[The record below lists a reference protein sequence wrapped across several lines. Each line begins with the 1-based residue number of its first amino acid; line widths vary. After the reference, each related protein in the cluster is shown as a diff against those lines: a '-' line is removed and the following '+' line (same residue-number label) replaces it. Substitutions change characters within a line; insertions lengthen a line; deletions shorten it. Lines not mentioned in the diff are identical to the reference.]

1 MNKNYLMLL
10 ALVALGLSACRSDE
24 RTPSGGGYLAVRVAA
39 DNEVVS
45 AASRAEGDGIPDVG
59 DFSLS
64 IAKENGELVS
74 KWDKFSDYDAEATV
88 VPVGTYTVSASYGDA
103 TTEGFDGLS
112 YAGSTTAN
120 VAEGETTDVTIDCT
134 INKARVSISYTDAFK
149 SYFTSYSAYVS
160 SSRGNKIDY
169 TADETRAAYFTPG
182 NLDVYLNVTRPGV
195 SGSVA
200 LKVKTLAA
208 EVKHEYRLTMD
219 VDAGT
224 STLNIIFNDDPES
237 TQNVEFNISDA
248 ALNAPAPTIVA
259 HGFTSDEPMEVV
271 EGGSVEG
278 TLQAY
283 LNAPSGLASCELVT
297 SSAALKAQGW
307 PEKVDLMALS
317 AEDQQK
323 LTELGLVMKGLGST
337 HDKIATVEFQNV
349 VPYLYCTGD
358 GNEEHSFTLTA
369 TDVYGKTTEPPLV
382 LNVTSCNNGFAV
394 TLPESVPYGSNTM
407 SFTMNL
413 EGDASKVKFYYS
425 AYGADQ
431 LFTEDNVSI
440 FSDGTTHTVTL
451 TYPDPLIDTESD
463 VKFKAEYGSKTIE
476 NTFKVE
482 DPALT
487 LSLKNGDADVWAV
500 PYLYCTGDGNEE
512 HSFTLTATD
521 VYGKTTEP
529 PLVLNVTSCN
539 NGFAVT
545 LPESVPYGSNT
556 MSFTMNLE
564 GDASKVKFYY
574 SAYGADQLFTE
585 DNVSIFSDG
594 TTHTVTLTYP
604 DPLID
609 TESDVKFKAEYGSKT
624 IENTFKV
631 EDPALTL
638 SLKNGDADVWAKH
651 VNFQVAASAKSR
663 SSRTVSASTIEIQY
677 KDSDDTWKKC
687 ENVSF
692 DGQNGFEIKGLI
704 SNTSY
709 TFRAVYLQREY
720 SNEQTIKTEEELG
733 VPNAGMEEWF
743 SNKIAEDGTDLSG
756 NNKVYWN
763 KWYPWTEN
771 DEKSK
776 GWNTLNQTTTQYGAK
791 PSTFL
796 GLPTSPYVGCCYTT
810 NSGTIR
816 TDDKNTGTY
825 AALIRTV
832 GWGKGNTAN
841 AFSGNMGTCENVTP
855 GELYLGT
862 YDVASHQPKYGY
874 SFVSR
879 PSAIQFMYKYQPKNA
894 VDWFEV
900 MVEVKDASGNVL
912 ANKTI
917 TKTGEVSTY
926 TSEKIELEYTVAAKA
941 AILSIIFKSSGNENC
956 WGANTDNLNPPPG
969 ANLSDG
975 EYVGSQL
982 YIDDVELI
990 YEY

>member
-259 HGFTSDEPMEVV
+259 HGFTSGEAMEVV

-283 LNAPSGLASCELVT
+283 LNAPSGLAGCKLVT

-307 PEKVDLMALS
+307 PEEVDLMALS

-358 GNEEHSFTLTA
+358 VNEEHSFTLTA
-369 TDVYGKTTEPPLV
+369 TDVYGKTTEKTPLV
-382 LNVTSCNNGFAV
+382 LNVTSRNNGFAV
-394 TLPESVPYGSNTM
+394 TLPESVPYGSDKM

-413 EGDASKVKFYYS
+413 EGDASKVKFYYF
-425 AYGADQ
+425 AYGAEQ
-431 LFTEDNVSI
+431 SFNAENVSI
-440 FSDGTTHTVTL
+440 SSEGTTHTVTL

-476 NTFKVE
+476 K
-482 DPALT
+482 
-487 LSLKNGDADVWAV
+487 
-500 PYLYCTGDGNEE
+500 
-512 HSFTLTATD
+512 
-521 VYGKTTEP
+521 
-529 PLVLNVTSCN
+529 
-539 NGFAVT
+539 
-545 LPESVPYGSNT
+545 
-556 MSFTMNLE
+556 
-564 GDASKVKFYY
+564 
-574 SAYGADQLFTE
+574 
-585 DNVSIFSDG
+585 
-594 TTHTVTLTYP
+594 
-604 DPLID
+604 
-609 TESDVKFKAEYGSKT
+609 
-624 IENTFKV
+624 TFKV

-692 DGQNGFEIKGLI
+692 DGQNGFEIKGLT

-733 VPNAGMEEWF
+733 VPNAGMEDWHANPQ
-743 SNKIAEDGTDLSG
+743 NKNWEL
-756 NNKVYWN
+756 
-763 KWYPWTEN
+763 WYVCKEGEN
-771 DEKSK
+771 PV
-776 GWNTLNQTTTQYGAK
+776 WNTMNPLTT
-791 PSTFL
+791 STN
-796 GLPTSPYVGCCYTT
+796 GRYRYNS

-816 TDDKNTGTY
+816 TNGKTGY
-825 AALIRTV
+825 AAQIRAV
-832 GWGKGNTAN
+832 GWGNGNTAGGAASICYN
-841 AFSGNMGTCENVTP
+841 ATV
-855 GELYLGT
+855 GELYLGY
-862 YDVASHQPKYGY
+862 YDSNTQKAVYDGIEFA
-874 SFVSR
+874 SR
-879 PSAIQFMYKYQPKNA
+879 PKSLSFDYKYTPGKGGDQYYAKIVILNKQGDVTTEIGHGLLRSGDSVQEWSSA
-894 VDWFEV
+894 NVD
-900 MVEVKDASGNVL
+900 
-912 ANKTI
+912 I
-917 TKTGEVSTY
+917 
-926 TSEKIELEYTVAAKA
+926 EYTEEGKKLKA
-941 AILSIIFKSSGNENC
+941 TNMYIVFKSGDRAGSDSF
-956 WGANTDNLNPPPG
+956 NTKPSLG
-969 ANLSDG
+969 NLSDG
-975 EYVGSQL
+975 EFVGSEFFVDNIVL
-982 YIDDVELI
+982 N
-990 YEY
+990 YE

>member
-1 MNKNYLMLL
+1 MKTIRMNKNYLMLL

-259 HGFTSDEPMEVV
+259 HGFTSGEAMEVV

-369 TDVYGKTTEPPLV
+369 TDVYGKTTETPLV
-382 LNVTSCNNGFAV
+382 LNVTSRNNGFAV

-413 EGDASKVKFYYS
+413 EGDASKVKFYY
-425 AYGADQ
+425 YNLGAFQ
-431 LFTEDNVSI
+431 LFTSENVSI
-440 FSDGTTHTVTL
+440 SSEGTTHIVTL

-476 NTFKVE
+476 KTFKVE
-482 DPALT
+482 DPELT
-487 LSLKNGDADVWAV
+487 LSLKNGDVDVWA
-500 PYLYCTGDGNEE
+500 T
-512 HSFTLTATD
+512 
-521 VYGKTTEP
+521 K
-529 PLVLNVTSCN
+529 
-539 NGFAVT
+539 
-545 LPESVPYGSNT
+545 
-556 MSFTMNLE
+556 
-564 GDASKVKFYY
+564 
-574 SAYGADQLFTE
+574 AY
-585 DNVSIFSDG
+585 V
-594 TTHTVTLTYP
+594 
-604 DPLID
+604 
-609 TESDVKFKAEYGSKT
+609 
-624 IENTFKV
+624 KV
-631 EDPALTL
+631 E
-638 SLKNGDADVWAKH
+638 
-651 VNFQVAASAKSR
+651 ASAKSR
-663 SSRTVSASTIEIQY
+663 ASRTISSSTVEIQY
-677 KDSDDTWKKC
+677 KDGEVWKVWPNQSYDS
-687 ENVSF
+687 E
-692 DGQNGFEIKGLI
+692 KGLFLLTGMGEGATDTNGVAYTLRAAYKRSGEVVTYSGELPITTEAKTQIPNSGFDDWYTDSKEQWSVGLLKNIKWFFYYPFQQGDEGHWWSTNNERAQAWTVAPVYVTTCPAVIYTYDTRTGEGKAAEIHTSGSGGEYASTSTSMYPESAFAGSIFIGSYSWSDKSEHKSLGHSFNTRPLGLSFWYKYKPYKTDAFKVLVEVKSGETVIAAGEYVPEAYSSEDLEYQQHTI
-704 SNTSY
+704 SLEYTNSLLKATSISVQFLS
-709 TFRAVYLQREY
+709 T
-720 SNEQTIKTEEELG
+720 NKTS
-733 VPNAGMEEWF
+733 F
-743 SNKIAEDGTDLSG
+743 
-756 NNKVYWN
+756 
-763 KWYPWTEN
+763 TEN
-771 DEKSK
+771 DLQKNGTLTLTDCADS
-776 GWNTLNQTTTQYGAK
+776 WNAHFG
-791 PSTFL
+791 SFL
-796 GLPTSPYVGCCYTT
+796 
-810 NSGTIR
+810 
-816 TDDKNTGTY
+816 K
-825 AALIRTV
+825 
-832 GWGKGNTAN
+832 
-841 AFSGNMGTCENVTP
+841 
-855 GELYLGT
+855 
-862 YDVASHQPKYGY
+862 
-874 SFVSR
+874 
-879 PSAIQFMYKYQPKNA
+879 
-894 VDWFEV
+894 
-900 MVEVKDASGNVL
+900 
-912 ANKTI
+912 
-917 TKTGEVSTY
+917 
-926 TSEKIELEYTVAAKA
+926 
-941 AILSIIFKSSGNENC
+941 
-956 WGANTDNLNPPPG
+956 
-969 ANLSDG
+969 
-975 EYVGSQL
+975 
-982 YIDDVELI
+982 IDDVELI
-990 YEY
+990 YE

>member
-259 HGFTSDEPMEVV
+259 HGFTSGEAMEVV

-283 LNAPSGLASCELVT
+283 LNAPSGLAGCELVT

-369 TDVYGKTTEPPLV
+369 TDVYGKTTETPLV
-382 LNVTSCNNGFAV
+382 LNVTSRNNGFAV

-413 EGDASKVKFYYS
+413 EGDASKVKFYY
-425 AYGADQ
+425 YNLGAFQ
-431 LFTEDNVSI
+431 LFTSENVSI
-440 FSDGTTHTVTL
+440 SSEGTTHIVTL

-476 NTFKVE
+476 KTFKVE
-482 DPALT
+482 DPELT
-487 LSLKNGDADVWAV
+487 LSLKNGDVDVWA
-500 PYLYCTGDGNEE
+500 T
-512 HSFTLTATD
+512 
-521 VYGKTTEP
+521 K
-529 PLVLNVTSCN
+529 
-539 NGFAVT
+539 
-545 LPESVPYGSNT
+545 
-556 MSFTMNLE
+556 
-564 GDASKVKFYY
+564 
-574 SAYGADQLFTE
+574 AY
-585 DNVSIFSDG
+585 V
-594 TTHTVTLTYP
+594 
-604 DPLID
+604 
-609 TESDVKFKAEYGSKT
+609 
-624 IENTFKV
+624 KV
-631 EDPALTL
+631 E
-638 SLKNGDADVWAKH
+638 
-651 VNFQVAASAKSR
+651 ASAKSR
-663 SSRTVSASTIEIQY
+663 ASRTISSSTVEIQY
-677 KDSDDTWKKC
+677 KDGEVWKVWPNQSYDS
-687 ENVSF
+687 E
-692 DGQNGFEIKGLI
+692 KGLFLLTGMGEGATDTNGVAYTLRAAYKRSGEVVTYSGELPITTEAKTQIPNSGFDDWYTDSKEQWSVGLFKNIKWFFYYPFQQGDEGHWWSTNNERAQAWTVAPVYVTTCPAVIYTYDTRTGEGKAAEIHTSGSGGEYASTSTSMYPESAFAGSIFIGSYSWSDKSEHKSLGHSFNTRPLGLSFWYKYKPYKTDAFKVLVEVKSGETVIAAGEYVPEAYSSEDLEYQQHTI
-704 SNTSY
+704 SLEYTNSLLKATSISVQFLS
-709 TFRAVYLQREY
+709 T
-720 SNEQTIKTEEELG
+720 NKTS
-733 VPNAGMEEWF
+733 F
-743 SNKIAEDGTDLSG
+743 
-756 NNKVYWN
+756 
-763 KWYPWTEN
+763 TEN
-771 DEKSK
+771 DLQKNGTLTLTDCADS
-776 GWNTLNQTTTQYGAK
+776 WNAHFG
-791 PSTFL
+791 SFL
-796 GLPTSPYVGCCYTT
+796 
-810 NSGTIR
+810 
-816 TDDKNTGTY
+816 K
-825 AALIRTV
+825 
-832 GWGKGNTAN
+832 
-841 AFSGNMGTCENVTP
+841 
-855 GELYLGT
+855 
-862 YDVASHQPKYGY
+862 
-874 SFVSR
+874 
-879 PSAIQFMYKYQPKNA
+879 
-894 VDWFEV
+894 
-900 MVEVKDASGNVL
+900 
-912 ANKTI
+912 
-917 TKTGEVSTY
+917 
-926 TSEKIELEYTVAAKA
+926 
-941 AILSIIFKSSGNENC
+941 
-956 WGANTDNLNPPPG
+956 
-969 ANLSDG
+969 
-975 EYVGSQL
+975 
-982 YIDDVELI
+982 IDDVELI
-990 YEY
+990 YE

>member
-259 HGFTSDEPMEVV
+259 HGFTSGEAMEVV

-283 LNAPSGLASCELVT
+283 LNAPSGLAGCELVT

-369 TDVYGKTTEPPLV
+369 TDVYGKTTETPLV
-382 LNVTSCNNGFAV
+382 LNVTSRNNGFAV

-431 LFTEDNVSI
+431 LFTEDNVFIS
-440 FSDGTTHTVTL
+440 SDGTTHTVTL

-476 NTFKVE
+476 KTFKVE
-482 DPALT
+482 DPELT
-487 LSLKNGDADVWAV
+487 LSLKNGDVDVWA
-500 PYLYCTGDGNEE
+500 T
-512 HSFTLTATD
+512 
-521 VYGKTTEP
+521 K
-529 PLVLNVTSCN
+529 
-539 NGFAVT
+539 
-545 LPESVPYGSNT
+545 
-556 MSFTMNLE
+556 
-564 GDASKVKFYY
+564 
-574 SAYGADQLFTE
+574 AY
-585 DNVSIFSDG
+585 V
-594 TTHTVTLTYP
+594 
-604 DPLID
+604 
-609 TESDVKFKAEYGSKT
+609 
-624 IENTFKV
+624 KV
-631 EDPALTL
+631 E
-638 SLKNGDADVWAKH
+638 
-651 VNFQVAASAKSR
+651 ASAKSR
-663 SSRTVSASTIEIQY
+663 ASRTISSSTVEIQY
-677 KDSDDTWKKC
+677 KDGEVWKVWPNQSYDS
-687 ENVSF
+687 E
-692 DGQNGFEIKGLI
+692 KGLFLLTGMGEGATDTNGVAYTLRAAYKRSGEVVTYSGELPITTEAKTQIPNSGFDDWYTDSKEQWSVGLFKNIKWFFYYPFQQGDEGHWWSTNNERAQAWTVAPVYVTTCPAVIYTYDTRTGEGKAAEIHTSGSGGEYASTSTSMYPESAFAGSIFIGSYSWSDKSEHKSLGHSFNTRPLGLSFWYKYKPYKTDAFKVLVEVKSGETVIAAGEYVPEAYSSEDLEYQQHTI
-704 SNTSY
+704 SLEYTNSLLKATSISVQFLS
-709 TFRAVYLQREY
+709 T
-720 SNEQTIKTEEELG
+720 NKTS
-733 VPNAGMEEWF
+733 F
-743 SNKIAEDGTDLSG
+743 
-756 NNKVYWN
+756 
-763 KWYPWTEN
+763 TEN
-771 DEKSK
+771 DLQKNGTLTLTDCADS
-776 GWNTLNQTTTQYGAK
+776 WNAHFG
-791 PSTFL
+791 SFL
-796 GLPTSPYVGCCYTT
+796 
-810 NSGTIR
+810 
-816 TDDKNTGTY
+816 K
-825 AALIRTV
+825 
-832 GWGKGNTAN
+832 
-841 AFSGNMGTCENVTP
+841 
-855 GELYLGT
+855 
-862 YDVASHQPKYGY
+862 
-874 SFVSR
+874 
-879 PSAIQFMYKYQPKNA
+879 
-894 VDWFEV
+894 
-900 MVEVKDASGNVL
+900 
-912 ANKTI
+912 
-917 TKTGEVSTY
+917 
-926 TSEKIELEYTVAAKA
+926 
-941 AILSIIFKSSGNENC
+941 
-956 WGANTDNLNPPPG
+956 
-969 ANLSDG
+969 
-975 EYVGSQL
+975 
-982 YIDDVELI
+982 IDDVELI
-990 YEY
+990 YE

>member
-64 IAKENGELVS
+64 MAKENGELVS

-112 YAGSTTAN
+112 YVGSTTAN

-259 HGFTSDEPMEVV
+259 HGFTSGEAMEVV

-283 LNAPSGLASCELVT
+283 LNAPSGLAGCELVT

-369 TDVYGKTTEPPLV
+369 TDVYGKTTETPLV
-382 LNVTSCNNGFAV
+382 LNVTSRNNGFAV

-413 EGDASKVKFYYS
+413 EGDASKVKFYY
-425 AYGADQ
+425 YNLGAFQ
-431 LFTEDNVSI
+431 LFTSENVSI
-440 FSDGTTHTVTL
+440 SSEGTTHTVTL

-476 NTFKVE
+476 KTFKVE
-482 DPALT
+482 DPELT
-487 LSLKNGDADVWAV
+487 LSLKNGDVDVWA
-500 PYLYCTGDGNEE
+500 T
-512 HSFTLTATD
+512 
-521 VYGKTTEP
+521 K
-529 PLVLNVTSCN
+529 
-539 NGFAVT
+539 
-545 LPESVPYGSNT
+545 
-556 MSFTMNLE
+556 
-564 GDASKVKFYY
+564 
-574 SAYGADQLFTE
+574 AY
-585 DNVSIFSDG
+585 V
-594 TTHTVTLTYP
+594 
-604 DPLID
+604 
-609 TESDVKFKAEYGSKT
+609 
-624 IENTFKV
+624 KV
-631 EDPALTL
+631 E
-638 SLKNGDADVWAKH
+638 
-651 VNFQVAASAKSR
+651 ASAKSR
-663 SSRTVSASTIEIQY
+663 ASRTISSSTVEIQY
-677 KDSDDTWKKC
+677 KDGEVWKVWPNQSYDS
-687 ENVSF
+687 E
-692 DGQNGFEIKGLI
+692 KGLFLLTGMGEGATDTNGVAYTLRAAYKRSGEVVTYSGELPITTEAKTQIPNSGFDDWYTDSKEQWSVGLFKNIKWFFYYPFQQGDEGHWWSTNNERAQAWTVAPVYVTTCPAVIYTYDTRTGEGKAAEIHTSGSGGEYASTSTSMYPESAFAGSIFIGSYSWSDKSEHKSLGHSFNTRPLGLSFWYKYKPYKTDAFKVLVEVKSGETVIAAGEYVPEAYSSEDLEYQQHTI
-704 SNTSY
+704 SLEYTNSLLKATSISVQFLS
-709 TFRAVYLQREY
+709 T
-720 SNEQTIKTEEELG
+720 NKTS
-733 VPNAGMEEWF
+733 F
-743 SNKIAEDGTDLSG
+743 
-756 NNKVYWN
+756 
-763 KWYPWTEN
+763 TEN
-771 DEKSK
+771 DLQKNGTLTLTDCADS
-776 GWNTLNQTTTQYGAK
+776 WNAHFG
-791 PSTFL
+791 SFL
-796 GLPTSPYVGCCYTT
+796 
-810 NSGTIR
+810 
-816 TDDKNTGTY
+816 K
-825 AALIRTV
+825 
-832 GWGKGNTAN
+832 
-841 AFSGNMGTCENVTP
+841 
-855 GELYLGT
+855 
-862 YDVASHQPKYGY
+862 
-874 SFVSR
+874 
-879 PSAIQFMYKYQPKNA
+879 
-894 VDWFEV
+894 
-900 MVEVKDASGNVL
+900 
-912 ANKTI
+912 
-917 TKTGEVSTY
+917 
-926 TSEKIELEYTVAAKA
+926 
-941 AILSIIFKSSGNENC
+941 
-956 WGANTDNLNPPPG
+956 
-969 ANLSDG
+969 
-975 EYVGSQL
+975 
-982 YIDDVELI
+982 IDDVELI
-990 YEY
+990 YE

>member
-149 SYFTSYSAYVS
+149 SYFTSYSAYIS

-259 HGFTSDEPMEVV
+259 HGFTSGEAMVVV

-283 LNAPSGLASCELVT
+283 LNAPSGLAGCELVT

-358 GNEEHSFTLTA
+358 GNEGHSFTLTA
-369 TDVYGKTTEPPLV
+369 TDVYGKTTETPLV
-382 LNVTSCNNGFAV
+382 LNVTSRNNGFAV
-394 TLPESVPYGSNTM
+394 TLPESVPYGSNMM

-413 EGDASKVKFYYS
+413 EGDASKVTFYYF
-425 AYGADQ
+425 AYGAEQ
-431 LFTEDNVSI
+431 SFNAENVSI
-440 FSDGTTHTVTL
+440 SSEGTTHTVTL

-463 VKFKAEYGSKTIE
+463 VQFKAEYGSKTIE
-476 NTFKVE
+476 KTFKVE

-487 LSLKNGDADVWAV
+487 LSLKNGDADVWA
-500 PYLYCTGDGNEE
+500 T
-512 HSFTLTATD
+512 
-521 VYGKTTEP
+521 K
-529 PLVLNVTSCN
+529 
-539 NGFAVT
+539 
-545 LPESVPYGSNT
+545 
-556 MSFTMNLE
+556 
-564 GDASKVKFYY
+564 
-574 SAYGADQLFTE
+574 AY
-585 DNVSIFSDG
+585 V
-594 TTHTVTLTYP
+594 
-604 DPLID
+604 
-609 TESDVKFKAEYGSKT
+609 
-624 IENTFKV
+624 KV
-631 EDPALTL
+631 E
-638 SLKNGDADVWAKH
+638 
-651 VNFQVAASAKSR
+651 ASAKSR
-663 SSRTVSASTIEIQY
+663 ASRTISSSTVEIQY
-677 KDSDDTWKKC
+677 KDGEVWKVWPNQSYDS
-687 ENVSF
+687 E
-692 DGQNGFEIKGLI
+692 KGLFLLTGMGEGATDTNGVAYTLRAAYKRSGEVVTYSGELPITTEAKTQIPNSGFDDWYTDSKEQWSVGLFKNIKWFFYYPFQQGDEGHWWSTNNERAQAWTVAPVYVTTCPAVIYTYDTRTGEGKAAEIHTSGSGGEYASTSTSMYPESAFAGSIFIGSYSWSDKSEHKSLGHSFNTRPLGLSFWYKYKPYKTDAFKVLVEVKSGETVIAAGEYVPEAYSSEDLEYQQHTI
-704 SNTSY
+704 SLEYTNSLLKATSISVQFLS
-709 TFRAVYLQREY
+709 T
-720 SNEQTIKTEEELG
+720 NKTS
-733 VPNAGMEEWF
+733 F
-743 SNKIAEDGTDLSG
+743 
-756 NNKVYWN
+756 
-763 KWYPWTEN
+763 TEN
-771 DEKSK
+771 DLQKNGTLTLTDCADS
-776 GWNTLNQTTTQYGAK
+776 WNAHFG
-791 PSTFL
+791 SFL
-796 GLPTSPYVGCCYTT
+796 
-810 NSGTIR
+810 
-816 TDDKNTGTY
+816 K
-825 AALIRTV
+825 
-832 GWGKGNTAN
+832 
-841 AFSGNMGTCENVTP
+841 
-855 GELYLGT
+855 
-862 YDVASHQPKYGY
+862 
-874 SFVSR
+874 
-879 PSAIQFMYKYQPKNA
+879 
-894 VDWFEV
+894 
-900 MVEVKDASGNVL
+900 
-912 ANKTI
+912 
-917 TKTGEVSTY
+917 
-926 TSEKIELEYTVAAKA
+926 
-941 AILSIIFKSSGNENC
+941 
-956 WGANTDNLNPPPG
+956 
-969 ANLSDG
+969 
-975 EYVGSQL
+975 
-982 YIDDVELI
+982 IDDVELI
-990 YEY
+990 YE

>member
-59 DFSLS
+59 NFSLS

-112 YAGSTTAN
+112 YVGSTTAN

-259 HGFTSDEPMEVV
+259 HGFTSGEAMEVM

-283 LNAPSGLASCELVT
+283 LNAPSGLAGCELVT

-369 TDVYGKTTEPPLV
+369 TDVYGKTTETPLV
-382 LNVTSCNNGFAV
+382 LNVTSRNNGFAV

-413 EGDASKVKFYYS
+413 EGDASKVKFYY
-425 AYGADQ
+425 YNLGAFQ
-431 LFTEDNVSI
+431 LFTSENVSI
-440 FSDGTTHTVTL
+440 SSEGTTHIVTL

-476 NTFKVE
+476 KTFKVE
-482 DPALT
+482 DPELT
-487 LSLKNGDADVWAV
+487 LSLKNGDVDVWA
-500 PYLYCTGDGNEE
+500 T
-512 HSFTLTATD
+512 
-521 VYGKTTEP
+521 K
-529 PLVLNVTSCN
+529 
-539 NGFAVT
+539 
-545 LPESVPYGSNT
+545 
-556 MSFTMNLE
+556 
-564 GDASKVKFYY
+564 
-574 SAYGADQLFTE
+574 AY
-585 DNVSIFSDG
+585 V
-594 TTHTVTLTYP
+594 
-604 DPLID
+604 
-609 TESDVKFKAEYGSKT
+609 
-624 IENTFKV
+624 KV
-631 EDPALTL
+631 E
-638 SLKNGDADVWAKH
+638 
-651 VNFQVAASAKSR
+651 ASAKSR
-663 SSRTVSASTIEIQY
+663 ASRTISSSTVEIQY
-677 KDSDDTWKKC
+677 KDGEVWKVWPNQSYDS
-687 ENVSF
+687 E
-692 DGQNGFEIKGLI
+692 KGLFLLTGMGEGATDTNGVAYTLRAAYKRSGEVVTYSGELPITTEAKTQIPNSGFDDWYTDSKEQWSVGLFKNIKWFFYYPFQQGDEGHWWSTNNERAQAWTVAPVYVTTCPAVIYTYDTRTGEGKAAEIHTSGSGGEYASTSTSMYPESAFAGSIFIGSYSWSDKSEHKSLGHSFNTRPLGLSFWYKYKPYKTDAFKVLVEVKSGETVIAAGEYVPEAYSSEDLEYQQHTI
-704 SNTSY
+704 SLEYTNSLLKATSISVQFLS
-709 TFRAVYLQREY
+709 T
-720 SNEQTIKTEEELG
+720 NKTS
-733 VPNAGMEEWF
+733 F
-743 SNKIAEDGTDLSG
+743 
-756 NNKVYWN
+756 
-763 KWYPWTEN
+763 TEN
-771 DEKSK
+771 DLQKNGTLTLTDCADS
-776 GWNTLNQTTTQYGAK
+776 WNAHFG
-791 PSTFL
+791 SFL
-796 GLPTSPYVGCCYTT
+796 
-810 NSGTIR
+810 
-816 TDDKNTGTY
+816 K
-825 AALIRTV
+825 
-832 GWGKGNTAN
+832 
-841 AFSGNMGTCENVTP
+841 
-855 GELYLGT
+855 
-862 YDVASHQPKYGY
+862 
-874 SFVSR
+874 
-879 PSAIQFMYKYQPKNA
+879 
-894 VDWFEV
+894 
-900 MVEVKDASGNVL
+900 
-912 ANKTI
+912 
-917 TKTGEVSTY
+917 
-926 TSEKIELEYTVAAKA
+926 
-941 AILSIIFKSSGNENC
+941 
-956 WGANTDNLNPPPG
+956 
-969 ANLSDG
+969 
-975 EYVGSQL
+975 
-982 YIDDVELI
+982 IDDVELI
-990 YEY
+990 YE

>member
-45 AASRAEGDGIPDVG
+45 ATSRAEGDGIPDVG

-259 HGFTSDEPMEVV
+259 HGFTSGKAMEVV

-283 LNAPSGLASCELVT
+283 LNAPSGLAGCKLVT

-307 PEKVDLMALS
+307 PEEVDLMALS

-358 GNEEHSFTLTA
+358 GNGEHSFTLTA
-369 TDVYGKTTEPPLV
+369 TDVYGKTTETPLV
-382 LNVTSCNNGFAV
+382 LNVTSRNNGFAV
-394 TLPESVPYGSNTM
+394 TLPESVPYGSNKM
-407 SFTMNL
+407 RFTMNL

-431 LFTEDNVSI
+431 LFTENNVFIS
-440 FSDGTTHTVTL
+440 SDGTTHSVTL

-476 NTFKVE
+476 K
-482 DPALT
+482 
-487 LSLKNGDADVWAV
+487 
-500 PYLYCTGDGNEE
+500 
-512 HSFTLTATD
+512 
-521 VYGKTTEP
+521 
-529 PLVLNVTSCN
+529 
-539 NGFAVT
+539 
-545 LPESVPYGSNT
+545 
-556 MSFTMNLE
+556 
-564 GDASKVKFYY
+564 
-574 SAYGADQLFTE
+574 
-585 DNVSIFSDG
+585 
-594 TTHTVTLTYP
+594 
-604 DPLID
+604 
-609 TESDVKFKAEYGSKT
+609 
-624 IENTFKV
+624 TFKV

-651 VNFQVAASAKSR
+651 VNFQVSSNTDDGWVASADN
-663 SSRTVSASTIEIQY
+663 VIIQY
-677 KDSDDTWKKC
+677 MDNKVWK
-687 ENVSF
+687 NVSF
-692 DGQNGFEIKGLI
+692 TYSTTGYVVTGLSSGQ
-704 SNTSY
+704 SY
-709 TFRAVYLQREY
+709 TFRVIGKDD
-720 SNEQTIKTEEELG
+720 QTKTSAFVDITTESELS
-733 VPNAGMEEWF
+733 VPNAEMEDWHANPQ
-743 SNKIAEDGTDLSG
+743 NKNWEMWYVCKSG
-756 NNKVYWN
+756 
-763 KWYPWTEN
+763 EN
-771 DEKSK
+771 PV
-776 GWNTLNQTTTQYGAK
+776 WNTMNQLTTSDGGNYRYNA
-791 PSTFL
+791 
-796 GLPTSPYVGCCYTT
+796 

-816 TDDKNTGTY
+816 TDGKNGGY
-825 AALIRTV
+825 AARIRAV
-832 GWGKGNTAN
+832 GWGRNNAALGSAN
-841 AFSGNMGTCENVTP
+841 AKYGTV
-855 GELYLGT
+855 GELYLGY
-862 YDVASHQPKYGY
+862 YDSEAKKAVYDGIE
-874 SFVSR
+874 FTSR
-879 PSAIQFMYKYQPKNA
+879 PKSLSFDYKYTPGKGGDQYYAEIVILNKQGDVVTEIGRGLLRKGDSVQEWSSTS
-894 VDWFEV
+894 VDIV
-900 MVEVKDASGNVL
+900 
-912 ANKTI
+912 
-917 TKTGEVSTY
+917 Y
-926 TSEKIELEYTVAAKA
+926 TEEGKKLKA
-941 AILSIIFKSSGNENC
+941 TNMYIVFKSGDKSDNSSF
-956 WGANTDNLNPPPG
+956 NTVPSFG
-969 ANLSDG
+969 NLSNG
-975 EYVGSQL
+975 EYVGSEFFVDNIVL
-982 YIDDVELI
+982 N
-990 YEY
+990 YE

>member
-74 KWDKFSDYDAEATV
+74 KWDKFSDYDAEDTV

-120 VAEGETTDVTIDCT
+120 VTEGETTDVTIDCT

-259 HGFTSDEPMEVV
+259 HGFTSGEAMEVV

-297 SSAALKAQGW
+297 SSAALKVQGW

-358 GNEEHSFTLTA
+358 GNEEHSFTLTT
-369 TDVYGKTTEPPLV
+369 TDVYGKTTETPLV
-382 LNVTSCNNGFAV
+382 LNVTSRNNGFAV

-413 EGDASKVKFYYS
+413 EGDASKVKFYYF
-425 AYGADQ
+425 AYGAEQ
-431 LFTEDNVSI
+431 SFNAENVSI
-440 FSDGTTHTVTL
+440 SSEGTTHTVTL

-463 VKFKAEYGSKTIE
+463 VQFKAEYGSKTIE
-476 NTFKVE
+476 KTFKVE

-487 LSLKNGDADVWAV
+487 L
-500 PYLYCTGDGNEE
+500 
-512 HSFTLTATD
+512 F
-521 VYGKTTEP
+521 
-529 PLVLNVTSCN
+529 
-539 NGFAVT
+539 
-545 LPESVPYGSNT
+545 
-556 MSFTMNLE
+556 
-564 GDASKVKFYY
+564 
-574 SAYGADQLFTE
+574 
-585 DNVSIFSDG
+585 
-594 TTHTVTLTYP
+594 
-604 DPLID
+604 
-609 TESDVKFKAEYGSKT
+609 
-624 IENTFKV
+624 
-631 EDPALTL
+631 
-638 SLKNGDADVWAKH
+638 LKNGDADVWAKH

-692 DGQNGFEIKGLI
+692 DGQNGFEIKGLT

-733 VPNAGMEEWF
+733 VPNAGMEDWYY
-743 SNKIAEDGTDLSG
+743 TRPSG
-756 NNKVYWN
+756 VEYWEV
-763 KWYPWTEN
+763 WYACKDSEQAV
-771 DEKSK
+771 
-776 GWNTLNQTTTQYGAK
+776 WNTMNQLTTSEGGTTTFNGFNYSKINA
-791 PSTFL
+791 
-796 GLPTSPYVGCCYTT
+796 YRYNA

-816 TDDKNTGTY
+816 AIGKDGGY
-825 AALIRTV
+825 AAQIRAV
-832 GWGKGNTAN
+832 GWGRGNSAIGTAN
-841 AFSGNMGTCENVTP
+841 AKYGTV
-855 GELYLGT
+855 GELYLGY
-862 YDVASHQPKYGY
+862 YDSEIKKGVYDGIE
-874 SFVSR
+874 FTSR
-879 PSAIQFMYKYQPKNA
+879 PKSLSFDYKYTPGKGGDQYYAEIVILNKQGD
-894 VDWFEV
+894 VTTEIGRGLLR
-900 MVEVKDASGNVL
+900 SGDSVQEWSSANVG
-912 ANKTI
+912 I
-917 TKTGEVSTY
+917 
-926 TSEKIELEYTVAAKA
+926 EYTEEGKKLKA
-941 AILSIIFKSSGNENC
+941 TNMYIVFKSGDKADNDSF
-956 WGANTDNLNPPPG
+956 NTVPG
-969 ANLSDG
+969 ATNLSDG
-975 EYVGSQL
+975 QYVGSEFF
-982 YIDDVELI
+982 IDNIVLN
-990 YEY
+990 YE

>member
-45 AASRAEGDGIPDVG
+45 AASRAEGDGIPDIG

-88 VPVGTYTVSASYGDA
+88 VPVGAYTVSASYGDA

-259 HGFTSDEPMEVV
+259 HGFTSGEAMEVV

-283 LNAPSGLASCELVT
+283 LNAPSGLAGCELVT

-369 TDVYGKTTEPPLV
+369 TDVYGKTTETPLV
-382 LNVTSCNNGFAV
+382 LNVTSRNNGFAV

-431 LFTEDNVSI
+431 LFTEDNVFIS
-440 FSDGTTHTVTL
+440 SDGTTHTVTL
-451 TYPDPLIDTESD
+451 IYPDPLIDTESD

-476 NTFKVE
+476 KTFKVE
-482 DPALT
+482 DPELT
-487 LSLKNGDADVWAV
+487 LSLKNGDADVWA
-500 PYLYCTGDGNEE
+500 T
-512 HSFTLTATD
+512 
-521 VYGKTTEP
+521 K
-529 PLVLNVTSCN
+529 
-539 NGFAVT
+539 
-545 LPESVPYGSNT
+545 
-556 MSFTMNLE
+556 
-564 GDASKVKFYY
+564 
-574 SAYGADQLFTE
+574 AY
-585 DNVSIFSDG
+585 V
-594 TTHTVTLTYP
+594 
-604 DPLID
+604 
-609 TESDVKFKAEYGSKT
+609 
-624 IENTFKV
+624 KV
-631 EDPALTL
+631 E
-638 SLKNGDADVWAKH
+638 
-651 VNFQVAASAKSR
+651 ASAKSR
-663 SSRTVSASTIEIQY
+663 ASRTISSSTVEIQY
-677 KDSDDTWKKC
+677 KDGEVWKVWPNQSYDS
-687 ENVSF
+687 E
-692 DGQNGFEIKGLI
+692 KGLFLLTGMGEGATDTNGVAYTLRAAYKRSGEVVTYSGELPITTEAKTQIPNSGFDDWYTDSKEQWSVGLFKNIKWFFYYPYQQGDEGHWWSTNNERAQAWTVAPVYVTTCPAVIYTYDTRTGEGKAAEIHTSGSGGEYASTSTSMYPESAFAGSIFIGSYSWSDKSEHKSLGHSFNTRPLGLSFWYKYKPYKTDAFKVLVEVKSGETVIAAGEYVPEAYSSEDLEYQQHTI
-704 SNTSY
+704 SLEYTNSLLKATSISVQFLS
-709 TFRAVYLQREY
+709 T
-720 SNEQTIKTEEELG
+720 NKTS
-733 VPNAGMEEWF
+733 F
-743 SNKIAEDGTDLSG
+743 
-756 NNKVYWN
+756 
-763 KWYPWTEN
+763 TEN
-771 DEKSK
+771 DLQKNGTLTLTDCADS
-776 GWNTLNQTTTQYGAK
+776 WNAHFG
-791 PSTFL
+791 SFL
-796 GLPTSPYVGCCYTT
+796 
-810 NSGTIR
+810 
-816 TDDKNTGTY
+816 K
-825 AALIRTV
+825 
-832 GWGKGNTAN
+832 
-841 AFSGNMGTCENVTP
+841 
-855 GELYLGT
+855 
-862 YDVASHQPKYGY
+862 
-874 SFVSR
+874 
-879 PSAIQFMYKYQPKNA
+879 
-894 VDWFEV
+894 
-900 MVEVKDASGNVL
+900 
-912 ANKTI
+912 
-917 TKTGEVSTY
+917 
-926 TSEKIELEYTVAAKA
+926 
-941 AILSIIFKSSGNENC
+941 
-956 WGANTDNLNPPPG
+956 
-969 ANLSDG
+969 
-975 EYVGSQL
+975 
-982 YIDDVELI
+982 IDDVELI
-990 YEY
+990 YE

>member
-45 AASRAEGDGIPDVG
+45 ATSRAEGDGIPDVG

-259 HGFTSDEPMEVV
+259 HGFTSDEEAMEVV

-307 PEKVDLMALS
+307 PEEVDLMALS

-323 LTELGLVMKGLGST
+323 LTELGLVTKGLGSN

-349 VPYLYCTGD
+349 VPYLYCTRD
-358 GNEEHSFTLTA
+358 GNEDHTFTLTA
-369 TDVYGKTTEPPLV
+369 TDAYGKVTETPLV
-382 LNVTSCNNGFAV
+382 LKVTTRNNGFGATV
-394 TLPESVPYGSNTM
+394 PEYVPYGSNTLTFPM
-407 SFTMNL
+407 TL
-413 EGDASKVKFYYS
+413 EGDASKVKFYYWS
-425 AYGADQ
+425 YGDYQ
-431 LFTEDNVSI
+431 QFTADNVSI
-440 FSDGTTHTVTL
+440 SSEGNTHTVTL
-451 TYPDPLIDTESD
+451 TYGESMIDTETEM
-463 VKFKAEYGSKTIE
+463 KLKAEYGSK
-476 NTFKVE
+476 
-482 DPALT
+482 
-487 LSLKNGDADVWAV
+487 
-500 PYLYCTGDGNEE
+500 
-512 HSFTLTATD
+512 SFE
-521 VYGKTTEP
+521 K
-529 PLVLNVTSCN
+529 
-539 NGFAVT
+539 
-545 LPESVPYGSNT
+545 
-556 MSFTMNLE
+556 
-564 GDASKVKFYY
+564 
-574 SAYGADQLFTE
+574 
-585 DNVSIFSDG
+585 
-594 TTHTVTLTYP
+594 
-604 DPLID
+604 
-609 TESDVKFKAEYGSKT
+609 
-624 IENTFKV
+624 TFKV

-651 VNFQVAASAKSR
+651 VNFQVSSNTDDGWVASADN
-663 SSRTVSASTIEIQY
+663 VIIQY
-677 KDSDDTWKKC
+677 MDNKAWK
-687 ENVSF
+687 NVSF
-692 DGQNGFEIKGLI
+692 TYSTTGYVVTGLSSGQ
-704 SNTSY
+704 SY
-709 TFRAVYLQREY
+709 TFRVIGKDD
-720 SNEQTIKTEEELG
+720 QTKTSAFVDITTESELS
-733 VPNAGMEEWF
+733 VPNAEMEDWHANPQ
-743 SNKIAEDGTDLSG
+743 NKNWEMWYVCKSG
-756 NNKVYWN
+756 
-763 KWYPWTEN
+763 EN
-771 DEKSK
+771 PV
-776 GWNTLNQTTTQYGAK
+776 WNTMNQLTTSDGGNYRYNA
-791 PSTFL
+791 
-796 GLPTSPYVGCCYTT
+796 

-816 TDDKNTGTY
+816 TDGKNGGY
-825 AALIRTV
+825 AARIRAV
-832 GWGKGNTAN
+832 GWGRNNAALGSAN
-841 AFSGNMGTCENVTP
+841 AKYGTV
-855 GELYLGT
+855 GELYLGY
-862 YDVASHQPKYGY
+862 YDSEAKKAVYDGIE
-874 SFVSR
+874 FTSR
-879 PSAIQFMYKYQPKNA
+879 PKSLSFDYKYTPGKGGDQYYAEIVILNKQGDVVTEIGRGLLRKGDSVQEWSSTS
-894 VDWFEV
+894 VDIV
-900 MVEVKDASGNVL
+900 
-912 ANKTI
+912 
-917 TKTGEVSTY
+917 Y
-926 TSEKIELEYTVAAKA
+926 TEEGKKLKA
-941 AILSIIFKSSGNENC
+941 TNMYIVFKSGDKSDNSSF
-956 WGANTDNLNPPPG
+956 NTVPSFG
-969 ANLSDG
+969 NLSNG
-975 EYVGSQL
+975 EYVGSEFFVDNIVL
-982 YIDDVELI
+982 N
-990 YEY
+990 YE

>member
-45 AASRAEGDGIPDVG
+45 ATSRAEGDGIPDVG

-259 HGFTSDEPMEVV
+259 HGFTSGEAMEVV

-283 LNAPSGLASCELVT
+283 LNAPSGLAGCELVT

-369 TDVYGKTTEPPLV
+369 TDVYGKTTETPLV
-382 LNVTSCNNGFAV
+382 LNVTSRNNGFAV

-413 EGDASKVKFYYS
+413 EGDASKVKFYY
-425 AYGADQ
+425 YNLGAFQ
-431 LFTEDNVSI
+431 LFTSENVSI
-440 FSDGTTHTVTL
+440 SSEGTTHTVTL

-476 NTFKVE
+476 KTFKVE
-482 DPALT
+482 DPELT
-487 LSLKNGDADVWAV
+487 LSLKNGDVDVWA
-500 PYLYCTGDGNEE
+500 T
-512 HSFTLTATD
+512 
-521 VYGKTTEP
+521 K
-529 PLVLNVTSCN
+529 
-539 NGFAVT
+539 
-545 LPESVPYGSNT
+545 
-556 MSFTMNLE
+556 
-564 GDASKVKFYY
+564 
-574 SAYGADQLFTE
+574 AY
-585 DNVSIFSDG
+585 V
-594 TTHTVTLTYP
+594 
-604 DPLID
+604 
-609 TESDVKFKAEYGSKT
+609 
-624 IENTFKV
+624 KV
-631 EDPALTL
+631 E
-638 SLKNGDADVWAKH
+638 
-651 VNFQVAASAKSR
+651 ASAKSR
-663 SSRTVSASTIEIQY
+663 ASRTISSSTVEIQY
-677 KDSDDTWKKC
+677 KDGEVWKVWPNQSYDS
-687 ENVSF
+687 E
-692 DGQNGFEIKGLI
+692 KGLFLLTGMGEGATDTNGVAYTLRAAYKRSGEVVTYSGELPITTEAKTQIPNSGFDDWYTDSKEQWSVWLFKNIKWFFYYPFQQGDEGHWWSTNNERAQAWTVAPVYVTTCPAVIYTYDTRTGEGKAAEIHTSGSGGEYASTSTSMYPESAFAGSIFIGSYSWSDKSEHKSLGHSFNTRPLGLSFWYKYKPYKTDAFKVLVEVKSGETVIAAGEYVPEAYSSEDLEYQQHTI
-704 SNTSY
+704 SLEYTNSLLKATSISVQFLS
-709 TFRAVYLQREY
+709 T
-720 SNEQTIKTEEELG
+720 NKTS
-733 VPNAGMEEWF
+733 F
-743 SNKIAEDGTDLSG
+743 
-756 NNKVYWN
+756 
-763 KWYPWTEN
+763 TEN
-771 DEKSK
+771 DLQKNGTLTLTDCADS
-776 GWNTLNQTTTQYGAK
+776 WNAHFG
-791 PSTFL
+791 SFL
-796 GLPTSPYVGCCYTT
+796 
-810 NSGTIR
+810 
-816 TDDKNTGTY
+816 K
-825 AALIRTV
+825 
-832 GWGKGNTAN
+832 
-841 AFSGNMGTCENVTP
+841 
-855 GELYLGT
+855 
-862 YDVASHQPKYGY
+862 
-874 SFVSR
+874 
-879 PSAIQFMYKYQPKNA
+879 
-894 VDWFEV
+894 
-900 MVEVKDASGNVL
+900 
-912 ANKTI
+912 
-917 TKTGEVSTY
+917 
-926 TSEKIELEYTVAAKA
+926 
-941 AILSIIFKSSGNENC
+941 
-956 WGANTDNLNPPPG
+956 
-969 ANLSDG
+969 
-975 EYVGSQL
+975 
-982 YIDDVELI
+982 IDDVELI
-990 YEY
+990 YE

>member
-39 DNEVVS
+39 DNEVFS

-259 HGFTSDEPMEVV
+259 HGFTSGEAMEVV

-283 LNAPSGLASCELVT
+283 LNAPSGLAGCKLVT

-369 TDVYGKTTEPPLV
+369 TDVYGKTTETSLV
-382 LNVTSCNNGFAV
+382 VTSRNNGFAV

-413 EGDASKVKFYYS
+413 EGDASKVTFYYF
-425 AYGADQ
+425 AYGAEQ
-431 LFTEDNVSI
+431 SFNAKNVSI
-440 FSDGTTHTVTL
+440 SSEGTTHTVTL

-463 VKFKAEYGSKTIE
+463 VKFKAQYGSKTIE
-476 NTFKVE
+476 KAFKVE
-482 DPALT
+482 DP
-487 LSLKNGDADVWAV
+487 
-500 PYLYCTGDGNEE
+500 E
-512 HSFTLTATD
+512 
-521 VYGKTTEP
+521 
-529 PLVLNVTSCN
+529 
-539 NGFAVT
+539 
-545 LPESVPYGSNT
+545 
-556 MSFTMNLE
+556 
-564 GDASKVKFYY
+564 
-574 SAYGADQLFTE
+574 
-585 DNVSIFSDG
+585 
-594 TTHTVTLTYP
+594 
-604 DPLID
+604 
-609 TESDVKFKAEYGSKT
+609 
-624 IENTFKV
+624 
-631 EDPALTL
+631 LTL

-651 VNFQVAASAKSR
+651 VNFQVSSNTDDGWVASADN
-663 SSRTVSASTIEIQY
+663 VIIQY
-677 KDSDDTWKKC
+677 MDNKAWK
-687 ENVSF
+687 NVSF
-692 DGQNGFEIKGLI
+692 TYSTTGYVVTGLSSGQ
-704 SNTSY
+704 SY
-709 TFRAVYLQREY
+709 TFRVIGKDD
-720 SNEQTIKTEEELG
+720 QTKTSAFVDITTESELS
-733 VPNAGMEEWF
+733 VPNAEMEDWHANPQ
-743 SNKIAEDGTDLSG
+743 NKNWEMWYVCNSG
-756 NNKVYWN
+756 
-763 KWYPWTEN
+763 EN
-771 DEKSK
+771 PV
-776 GWNTLNQTTTQYGAK
+776 WNTMNQLTTSDGGNYRYNA
-791 PSTFL
+791 
-796 GLPTSPYVGCCYTT
+796 

-816 TDDKNTGTY
+816 TDGKNGGY
-825 AALIRTV
+825 AARIRAV
-832 GWGKGNTAN
+832 GWGRNNAALGSAN
-841 AFSGNMGTCENVTP
+841 AKYGTV
-855 GELYLGT
+855 GELYLGYYDSEAKKAVYDGIEFT
-862 YDVASHQPKYGY
+862 SRPKSLSFDYKYTPGKGGDQYYAEIVILNKQGDVATEIGRGLLRKGDSVQEWSSTSVDIVYTEEGKKLK
-874 SFVSR
+874 
-879 PSAIQFMYKYQPKNA
+879 ATNMYI
-894 VDWFEV
+894 V
-900 MVEVKDASGNVL
+900 
-912 ANKTI
+912 
-917 TKTGEVSTY
+917 
-926 TSEKIELEYTVAAKA
+926 
-941 AILSIIFKSSGNENC
+941 FKSGDKSDNSSF
-956 WGANTDNLNPPPG
+956 NTVPNFG
-969 ANLSDG
+969 NLSKG
-975 EYVGSQL
+975 EYVGSEFFVDNIVL
-982 YIDDVELI
+982 N
-990 YEY
+990 YE

>member
-182 NLDVYLNVTRPGV
+182 NLDVYLNVARPGV

-259 HGFTSDEPMEVV
+259 HGFTSGEAMEVV

-283 LNAPSGLASCELVT
+283 LNAPSGLAGCELVT

-369 TDVYGKTTEPPLV
+369 TDVYGKTTETPLV
-382 LNVTSCNNGFAV
+382 LNVTSRNNGFAV

-431 LFTEDNVSI
+431 LFTEDNVFIS
-440 FSDGTTHTVTL
+440 SDGTTHTVTL

-476 NTFKVE
+476 KTFKVE
-482 DPALT
+482 DPELT
-487 LSLKNGDADVWAV
+487 LSLKNGDVDVWA
-500 PYLYCTGDGNEE
+500 T
-512 HSFTLTATD
+512 
-521 VYGKTTEP
+521 K
-529 PLVLNVTSCN
+529 
-539 NGFAVT
+539 
-545 LPESVPYGSNT
+545 
-556 MSFTMNLE
+556 
-564 GDASKVKFYY
+564 
-574 SAYGADQLFTE
+574 AY
-585 DNVSIFSDG
+585 V
-594 TTHTVTLTYP
+594 
-604 DPLID
+604 
-609 TESDVKFKAEYGSKT
+609 
-624 IENTFKV
+624 KV
-631 EDPALTL
+631 E
-638 SLKNGDADVWAKH
+638 
-651 VNFQVAASAKSR
+651 ASAKSR
-663 SSRTVSASTIEIQY
+663 ASRTISSSTVEIQY
-677 KDSDDTWKKC
+677 KDGEVWKVWPNQSYDS
-687 ENVSF
+687 E
-692 DGQNGFEIKGLI
+692 KGLFLLTGMGEGATDTNGVAYTLRAAYKRSGEVVTYSGELPITTEAKTQIPNSGFDDWYTDSKEQWSVGLFKNIKWFFYYPFQQGDEGHWWSTNNERAQAWTVAPVYVTTCPAVIYTYDTRTGEGKAAEIHTSGSGGEYASTSTSMYPESAFAGSIFIGSYSWSDKSEHKSLGHSFNTRPLGLSFWYKYKPYKTDAFKVLVEVKSGETVIAAGEYVPEAYSSEDLEYQQHTI
-704 SNTSY
+704 SLEYTNSLLKATSISVQFLS
-709 TFRAVYLQREY
+709 T
-720 SNEQTIKTEEELG
+720 NKTS
-733 VPNAGMEEWF
+733 F
-743 SNKIAEDGTDLSG
+743 
-756 NNKVYWN
+756 
-763 KWYPWTEN
+763 TEN
-771 DEKSK
+771 DLQKNGTLTLTDCADS
-776 GWNTLNQTTTQYGAK
+776 WNAHFG
-791 PSTFL
+791 SFL
-796 GLPTSPYVGCCYTT
+796 
-810 NSGTIR
+810 
-816 TDDKNTGTY
+816 K
-825 AALIRTV
+825 
-832 GWGKGNTAN
+832 
-841 AFSGNMGTCENVTP
+841 
-855 GELYLGT
+855 
-862 YDVASHQPKYGY
+862 
-874 SFVSR
+874 
-879 PSAIQFMYKYQPKNA
+879 
-894 VDWFEV
+894 
-900 MVEVKDASGNVL
+900 
-912 ANKTI
+912 
-917 TKTGEVSTY
+917 
-926 TSEKIELEYTVAAKA
+926 
-941 AILSIIFKSSGNENC
+941 
-956 WGANTDNLNPPPG
+956 
-969 ANLSDG
+969 
-975 EYVGSQL
+975 
-982 YIDDVELI
+982 IDDVELI
-990 YEY
+990 YE

>member
-45 AASRAEGDGIPDVG
+45 ATSRAEGDGIPDVG

-149 SYFTSYSAYVS
+149 SYFTSYSAYIS

-259 HGFTSDEPMEVV
+259 HGFTSDEAMEVV

-283 LNAPSGLASCELVT
+283 LNAPSGLAGCELVT

-369 TDVYGKTTEPPLV
+369 TDVYRKTTETPLV
-382 LNVTSCNNGFAV
+382 LNVTSRNNGFAV

-413 EGDASKVKFYYS
+413 EGDASKVTFYYF
-425 AYGADQ
+425 AYGAEQ
-431 LFTEDNVSI
+431 SFNAENVSI
-440 FSDGTTHTVTL
+440 SSKGTTHTVTL

-476 NTFKVE
+476 KTFKVE
-482 DPALT
+482 DP
-487 LSLKNGDADVWAV
+487 
-500 PYLYCTGDGNEE
+500 E
-512 HSFTLTATD
+512 
-521 VYGKTTEP
+521 
-529 PLVLNVTSCN
+529 
-539 NGFAVT
+539 
-545 LPESVPYGSNT
+545 
-556 MSFTMNLE
+556 
-564 GDASKVKFYY
+564 
-574 SAYGADQLFTE
+574 
-585 DNVSIFSDG
+585 
-594 TTHTVTLTYP
+594 
-604 DPLID
+604 
-609 TESDVKFKAEYGSKT
+609 
-624 IENTFKV
+624 
-631 EDPALTL
+631 LTL

-651 VNFQVAASAKSR
+651 VNFQVSSNTDDGWVASADN
-663 SSRTVSASTIEIQY
+663 VIIQY
-677 KDSDDTWKKC
+677 MDNKVWK
-687 ENVSF
+687 NVSF
-692 DGQNGFEIKGLI
+692 TYSTTGYEVTGLSSGQ
-704 SNTSY
+704 SY
-709 TFRAVYLQREY
+709 TFRVIGKDD
-720 SNEQTIKTEEELG
+720 QTKTSAFVDITTESELS
-733 VPNAGMEEWF
+733 VPNAEMEDWHANPQ
-743 SNKIAEDGTDLSG
+743 NKNWEMWYVCNSG
-756 NNKVYWN
+756 
-763 KWYPWTEN
+763 EN
-771 DEKSK
+771 PV
-776 GWNTLNQTTTQYGAK
+776 WNTMNQLTTSDGGNYRYNA
-791 PSTFL
+791 
-796 GLPTSPYVGCCYTT
+796 

-816 TDDKNTGTY
+816 TEGKNGGY
-825 AALIRTV
+825 AARIRAV
-832 GWGKGNTAN
+832 GWGRNNAALGSAN
-841 AFSGNMGTCENVTP
+841 AKYGTV
-855 GELYLGT
+855 GELYLGYYDSEAKKAVYDGIEFT
-862 YDVASHQPKYGY
+862 SRPKSLSFDYKYTPEKGGDQYYAEIVILNKQGDVATEIGRGLLRKGDSVQEWSSTSVDIVYTEEGKKLK
-874 SFVSR
+874 
-879 PSAIQFMYKYQPKNA
+879 ATNMYI
-894 VDWFEV
+894 V
-900 MVEVKDASGNVL
+900 
-912 ANKTI
+912 
-917 TKTGEVSTY
+917 
-926 TSEKIELEYTVAAKA
+926 
-941 AILSIIFKSSGNENC
+941 FKSGDKSDNSSF
-956 WGANTDNLNPPPG
+956 NTVPSFG
-969 ANLSDG
+969 NLSKG
-975 EYVGSQL
+975 EYVGSEFFVDNIVL
-982 YIDDVELI
+982 N
-990 YEY
+990 YE

>member
-64 IAKENGELVS
+64 ITKENGELVS

-259 HGFTSDEPMEVV
+259 HGFTSGEEAMEVV

-283 LNAPSGLASCELVT
+283 LNAPSGLAGCELVT

-369 TDVYGKTTEPPLV
+369 TDVYGKTTETPLV
-382 LNVTSCNNGFAV
+382 LKVTSRNNGFAV

-407 SFTMNL
+407 RFTMNL

-440 FSDGTTHTVTL
+440 SSDSTTHTVTL

-476 NTFKVE
+476 KTFKVE

-487 LSLKNGDADVWAV
+487 LSLKNGDADVWA
-500 PYLYCTGDGNEE
+500 T
-512 HSFTLTATD
+512 
-521 VYGKTTEP
+521 K
-529 PLVLNVTSCN
+529 
-539 NGFAVT
+539 
-545 LPESVPYGSNT
+545 
-556 MSFTMNLE
+556 
-564 GDASKVKFYY
+564 
-574 SAYGADQLFTE
+574 AY
-585 DNVSIFSDG
+585 V
-594 TTHTVTLTYP
+594 
-604 DPLID
+604 
-609 TESDVKFKAEYGSKT
+609 
-624 IENTFKV
+624 KV
-631 EDPALTL
+631 E
-638 SLKNGDADVWAKH
+638 
-651 VNFQVAASAKSR
+651 ASAKSR
-663 SSRTVSASTIEIQY
+663 VSRTISSSTVEIQY
-677 KDSDDTWKKC
+677 KDGEVWK
-687 ENVSF
+687 EWPNQSY
-692 DGQNGFEIKGLI
+692 DSEKGLFLLTGLGEGATDT
-704 SNTSY
+704 NGVSY
-709 TFRAVYLQREY
+709 TLRAAYKRGEEVVTYSGELPITTEAKTQIPNSGFDDWYTDSKEQWSVGLFKNIKWFFYYPFQQGDEGHWWSTNNERAQAWTVAPVYVTTCPAVIYTYDTRTGEGKAAEIHTSGSGGEY
-720 SNEQTIKTEEELG
+720 SSTSISMYPESAFAGSIFIGSYSWSDKSEHKSLGHSFNTRPLGLSFWYKYKPYKTDAFKVLVEVKSGETVIAAGEYVPEAYSSEDIEYQQHTISLEYTNSLLKATSISVQFLSTNKTS
-733 VPNAGMEEWF
+733 F
-743 SNKIAEDGTDLSG
+743 
-756 NNKVYWN
+756 
-763 KWYPWTEN
+763 TEN
-771 DEKSK
+771 DLQKNGTLTLTDCADS
-776 GWNTLNQTTTQYGAK
+776 WNAHFG
-791 PSTFL
+791 SFL
-796 GLPTSPYVGCCYTT
+796 
-810 NSGTIR
+810 
-816 TDDKNTGTY
+816 K
-825 AALIRTV
+825 
-832 GWGKGNTAN
+832 
-841 AFSGNMGTCENVTP
+841 
-855 GELYLGT
+855 
-862 YDVASHQPKYGY
+862 
-874 SFVSR
+874 
-879 PSAIQFMYKYQPKNA
+879 
-894 VDWFEV
+894 
-900 MVEVKDASGNVL
+900 
-912 ANKTI
+912 
-917 TKTGEVSTY
+917 
-926 TSEKIELEYTVAAKA
+926 
-941 AILSIIFKSSGNENC
+941 
-956 WGANTDNLNPPPG
+956 
-969 ANLSDG
+969 
-975 EYVGSQL
+975 
-982 YIDDVELI
+982 IDDVELI
-990 YEY
+990 YE

>member
-259 HGFTSDEPMEVV
+259 HGFTSGEAMEVV

-369 TDVYGKTTEPPLV
+369 TDVYGKTTETPLV
-382 LNVTSCNNGFAV
+382 LNVTSRNNGFAV

-413 EGDASKVKFYYS
+413 EGDASKVKFYY
-425 AYGADQ
+425 YNLGAFQ
-431 LFTEDNVSI
+431 LFTSENVSI
-440 FSDGTTHTVTL
+440 SSEGTTHTVTL
-451 TYPDPLIDTESD
+451 IYPDPLIDTESD

-476 NTFKVE
+476 KTFKVE
-482 DPALT
+482 DPELT
-487 LSLKNGDADVWAV
+487 LSLKNGDVDVWA
-500 PYLYCTGDGNEE
+500 T
-512 HSFTLTATD
+512 
-521 VYGKTTEP
+521 K
-529 PLVLNVTSCN
+529 
-539 NGFAVT
+539 
-545 LPESVPYGSNT
+545 
-556 MSFTMNLE
+556 
-564 GDASKVKFYY
+564 
-574 SAYGADQLFTE
+574 AY
-585 DNVSIFSDG
+585 V
-594 TTHTVTLTYP
+594 
-604 DPLID
+604 
-609 TESDVKFKAEYGSKT
+609 
-624 IENTFKV
+624 KV
-631 EDPALTL
+631 E
-638 SLKNGDADVWAKH
+638 
-651 VNFQVAASAKSR
+651 ASAKSR
-663 SSRTVSASTIEIQY
+663 ASRTISSSTVEIQY
-677 KDSDDTWKKC
+677 KDGEVWKVWPNQSYDS
-687 ENVSF
+687 E
-692 DGQNGFEIKGLI
+692 KGLFLLTGMGEGATDTNGVAYTLRAAYKRSGEVVTYSGELPITTEAKTQIPNSGFDDWYTDSKEQWSVGLFKNIKWFFYYPFQQGDEGHWWSTNNERAQAWTVAPVYVTTCPAIIYTYDTRTGEGKAAEIHTSGSGGEYASTSTSMYPESAFAGSIFIGSYSWSDKSEHKSLGHSFNTRPLGLSFWYKYKPYKTDAFKVLVEVKSGETVIAAGEYVPEAYSSEDLEYQQHTI
-704 SNTSY
+704 SLEYTNSLLKATSISVQFLS
-709 TFRAVYLQREY
+709 T
-720 SNEQTIKTEEELG
+720 NKTS
-733 VPNAGMEEWF
+733 F
-743 SNKIAEDGTDLSG
+743 
-756 NNKVYWN
+756 
-763 KWYPWTEN
+763 TEN
-771 DEKSK
+771 DLQKNGTLTLTDCADS
-776 GWNTLNQTTTQYGAK
+776 WNAHFG
-791 PSTFL
+791 SFL
-796 GLPTSPYVGCCYTT
+796 
-810 NSGTIR
+810 
-816 TDDKNTGTY
+816 K
-825 AALIRTV
+825 
-832 GWGKGNTAN
+832 
-841 AFSGNMGTCENVTP
+841 
-855 GELYLGT
+855 
-862 YDVASHQPKYGY
+862 
-874 SFVSR
+874 
-879 PSAIQFMYKYQPKNA
+879 
-894 VDWFEV
+894 
-900 MVEVKDASGNVL
+900 
-912 ANKTI
+912 
-917 TKTGEVSTY
+917 
-926 TSEKIELEYTVAAKA
+926 
-941 AILSIIFKSSGNENC
+941 
-956 WGANTDNLNPPPG
+956 
-969 ANLSDG
+969 
-975 EYVGSQL
+975 
-982 YIDDVELI
+982 IDDVELI
-990 YEY
+990 YE

>member
-1 MNKNYLMLL
+1 MKTIRMNKNYLMLL

-45 AASRAEGDGIPDVG
+45 ATSRAEGDGIPDVG

-149 SYFTSYSAYVS
+149 SYFTSYSAYIS

-259 HGFTSDEPMEVV
+259 HGFTSGEAMEVV

-369 TDVYGKTTEPPLV
+369 TDVYGKTTETPLV
-382 LNVTSCNNGFAV
+382 LNVTSRNNGFAV

-413 EGDASKVKFYYS
+413 EGDASKVKFYY
-425 AYGADQ
+425 YNLGAFQ
-431 LFTEDNVSI
+431 LFTSENVSI
-440 FSDGTTHTVTL
+440 SSEGTTHTVTL

-476 NTFKVE
+476 KTFKVE
-482 DPALT
+482 DPELT
-487 LSLKNGDADVWAV
+487 LSLKNGDVDVWA
-500 PYLYCTGDGNEE
+500 T
-512 HSFTLTATD
+512 
-521 VYGKTTEP
+521 K
-529 PLVLNVTSCN
+529 
-539 NGFAVT
+539 
-545 LPESVPYGSNT
+545 
-556 MSFTMNLE
+556 
-564 GDASKVKFYY
+564 
-574 SAYGADQLFTE
+574 AY
-585 DNVSIFSDG
+585 V
-594 TTHTVTLTYP
+594 
-604 DPLID
+604 
-609 TESDVKFKAEYGSKT
+609 
-624 IENTFKV
+624 KV
-631 EDPALTL
+631 E
-638 SLKNGDADVWAKH
+638 
-651 VNFQVAASAKSR
+651 ASAKSR
-663 SSRTVSASTIEIQY
+663 ASRTISSSTVEIQY
-677 KDSDDTWKKC
+677 KDGEVWKVWPNQSYDS
-687 ENVSF
+687 E
-692 DGQNGFEIKGLI
+692 KGLFLLTGMGEGATDTNGVAYTLRAAYKRSGEVVTYSGELPITTEAKTQIPNSGFDDWYTDSKEQWSVGLFKNIKWFFYYPFQQGDEGHWWSTNNERAQAWTVAPVYVTTCPAVIYTYDTRTGEGKAAEIHTSGSGGEYASTSTSMYPESAFAGSIFIGSYSWSDKSEHKSLGHSFNTRPLGLSFWYKYKPYKTDAFKVLVEVKSGETVIAAGEYVPEAYSSEDLEYQQHTI
-704 SNTSY
+704 SLEYTNSLLKATSISVQFLS
-709 TFRAVYLQREY
+709 T
-720 SNEQTIKTEEELG
+720 NKTS
-733 VPNAGMEEWF
+733 F
-743 SNKIAEDGTDLSG
+743 
-756 NNKVYWN
+756 
-763 KWYPWTEN
+763 TEN
-771 DEKSK
+771 DLQKNGTLTLTDCADS
-776 GWNTLNQTTTQYGAK
+776 WNAHFG
-791 PSTFL
+791 SFL
-796 GLPTSPYVGCCYTT
+796 
-810 NSGTIR
+810 
-816 TDDKNTGTY
+816 K
-825 AALIRTV
+825 
-832 GWGKGNTAN
+832 
-841 AFSGNMGTCENVTP
+841 
-855 GELYLGT
+855 
-862 YDVASHQPKYGY
+862 
-874 SFVSR
+874 
-879 PSAIQFMYKYQPKNA
+879 
-894 VDWFEV
+894 
-900 MVEVKDASGNVL
+900 
-912 ANKTI
+912 
-917 TKTGEVSTY
+917 
-926 TSEKIELEYTVAAKA
+926 
-941 AILSIIFKSSGNENC
+941 
-956 WGANTDNLNPPPG
+956 
-969 ANLSDG
+969 
-975 EYVGSQL
+975 
-982 YIDDVELI
+982 IDDVELI
-990 YEY
+990 YE

>member
-259 HGFTSDEPMEVV
+259 HGFTSGEAMEVV

-369 TDVYGKTTEPPLV
+369 TDVYGKTTETPLV
-382 LNVTSCNNGFAV
+382 LNVTSRNNGFAV

-413 EGDASKVKFYYS
+413 EGDASKVKFYY
-425 AYGADQ
+425 YNLGAFQ
-431 LFTEDNVSI
+431 LFTSENVSI
-440 FSDGTTHTVTL
+440 SSEGTTHTVTL

-476 NTFKVE
+476 KTFKVE
-482 DPALT
+482 DPELT
-487 LSLKNGDADVWAV
+487 LSLKNGDVDVWA
-500 PYLYCTGDGNEE
+500 T
-512 HSFTLTATD
+512 
-521 VYGKTTEP
+521 K
-529 PLVLNVTSCN
+529 
-539 NGFAVT
+539 
-545 LPESVPYGSNT
+545 
-556 MSFTMNLE
+556 
-564 GDASKVKFYY
+564 
-574 SAYGADQLFTE
+574 AY
-585 DNVSIFSDG
+585 V
-594 TTHTVTLTYP
+594 
-604 DPLID
+604 
-609 TESDVKFKAEYGSKT
+609 
-624 IENTFKV
+624 KV
-631 EDPALTL
+631 E
-638 SLKNGDADVWAKH
+638 
-651 VNFQVAASAKSR
+651 ASAKSR
-663 SSRTVSASTIEIQY
+663 ASRTISSSTVEIQY
-677 KDSDDTWKKC
+677 KDGEVWKVWPNQSYDS
-687 ENVSF
+687 E
-692 DGQNGFEIKGLI
+692 KGLFLLTAMGEGATDTNGVAYTLRAAYKRSGEVVTYSGELPITTEAKTQIPNSGFDDWYTDSKEQWSVGLFKNIKWFFYYPFQQGDEGHWWSTNNERAQAWTVAPVYVTTCPAVIYTYDTRTGEGKAAEIHTSGSGGEYASTSTSMYPESAFAGSIFIGSYSWSDKSEHKSLGHSFNTRPLGLSFWYKYKPYKTDAFKVLVEVKSGETVIAAGEYVPEAYSSEDLEYQQHTI
-704 SNTSY
+704 SLEYTNSLLKATSISVQFLS
-709 TFRAVYLQREY
+709 T
-720 SNEQTIKTEEELG
+720 NKTS
-733 VPNAGMEEWF
+733 F
-743 SNKIAEDGTDLSG
+743 
-756 NNKVYWN
+756 
-763 KWYPWTEN
+763 TEN
-771 DEKSK
+771 DLQKNGTLTLTDCADS
-776 GWNTLNQTTTQYGAK
+776 WNAHFG
-791 PSTFL
+791 SFL
-796 GLPTSPYVGCCYTT
+796 
-810 NSGTIR
+810 
-816 TDDKNTGTY
+816 K
-825 AALIRTV
+825 
-832 GWGKGNTAN
+832 
-841 AFSGNMGTCENVTP
+841 
-855 GELYLGT
+855 
-862 YDVASHQPKYGY
+862 
-874 SFVSR
+874 
-879 PSAIQFMYKYQPKNA
+879 
-894 VDWFEV
+894 
-900 MVEVKDASGNVL
+900 
-912 ANKTI
+912 
-917 TKTGEVSTY
+917 
-926 TSEKIELEYTVAAKA
+926 
-941 AILSIIFKSSGNENC
+941 
-956 WGANTDNLNPPPG
+956 
-969 ANLSDG
+969 
-975 EYVGSQL
+975 
-982 YIDDVELI
+982 IDDVELI
-990 YEY
+990 YE

>member
-259 HGFTSDEPMEVV
+259 HGFTSGEAMEVV

-369 TDVYGKTTEPPLV
+369 TDVYGKTTETPLV
-382 LNVTSCNNGFAV
+382 LNVTSRNNGFAV

-413 EGDASKVKFYYS
+413 EGDASKVKFYY
-425 AYGADQ
+425 YNLGAFQ
-431 LFTEDNVSI
+431 LFTSENVSI
-440 FSDGTTHTVTL
+440 SSEGTTHTVTL

-476 NTFKVE
+476 KTFKVE
-482 DPALT
+482 DPELT
-487 LSLKNGDADVWAV
+487 LSLKNGDVDVWA
-500 PYLYCTGDGNEE
+500 T
-512 HSFTLTATD
+512 
-521 VYGKTTEP
+521 K
-529 PLVLNVTSCN
+529 
-539 NGFAVT
+539 
-545 LPESVPYGSNT
+545 
-556 MSFTMNLE
+556 
-564 GDASKVKFYY
+564 
-574 SAYGADQLFTE
+574 AY
-585 DNVSIFSDG
+585 V
-594 TTHTVTLTYP
+594 
-604 DPLID
+604 
-609 TESDVKFKAEYGSKT
+609 
-624 IENTFKV
+624 KV
-631 EDPALTL
+631 E
-638 SLKNGDADVWAKH
+638 
-651 VNFQVAASAKSR
+651 ASAKSR
-663 SSRTVSASTIEIQY
+663 ASRTISSSTVEIQY
-677 KDSDDTWKKC
+677 KDGEVWKVWPNQSYDS
-687 ENVSF
+687 E
-692 DGQNGFEIKGLI
+692 KGLFLLTGMGEGATDTNGVAYTLRAAYKRSGEVVTYSGELPITTEAKTQIPNSGFDDWYTDSKEQWSVGLFKNIKWFFYYPFQQGDEGHWWSTNNERAQAWTVAPVYVTTCPAVIYTYDTRTGEGKAAEIHTSGSGGEYASTSTSMYPESAFAGSIFIGSYSWSDKSEHKSLGHSFNTRPLGLSFWYKYKPYKTDAFKVLVEVKSGETVIAAGEYVPEAYSSEDLEYQQHTI
-704 SNTSY
+704 SLEYTNSLLKATSISVQFLS
-709 TFRAVYLQREY
+709 T
-720 SNEQTIKTEEELG
+720 NKTS
-733 VPNAGMEEWF
+733 F
-743 SNKIAEDGTDLSG
+743 
-756 NNKVYWN
+756 
-763 KWYPWTEN
+763 TEN
-771 DEKSK
+771 DLQKNGTLTLTDCADS
-776 GWNTLNQTTTQYGAK
+776 WNAHFG
-791 PSTFL
+791 SFL
-796 GLPTSPYVGCCYTT
+796 
-810 NSGTIR
+810 
-816 TDDKNTGTY
+816 K
-825 AALIRTV
+825 
-832 GWGKGNTAN
+832 
-841 AFSGNMGTCENVTP
+841 
-855 GELYLGT
+855 
-862 YDVASHQPKYGY
+862 
-874 SFVSR
+874 
-879 PSAIQFMYKYQPKNA
+879 
-894 VDWFEV
+894 
-900 MVEVKDASGNVL
+900 
-912 ANKTI
+912 
-917 TKTGEVSTY
+917 
-926 TSEKIELEYTVAAKA
+926 
-941 AILSIIFKSSGNENC
+941 
-956 WGANTDNLNPPPG
+956 
-969 ANLSDG
+969 
-975 EYVGSQL
+975 
-982 YIDDVELI
+982 IDDVELI
-990 YEY
+990 YE

>member
-1 MNKNYLMLL
+1 MKTIRMNKNYLMLL

-112 YAGSTTAN
+112 YVGSTTAN

-259 HGFTSDEPMEVV
+259 HGFTSGEAMEVV

-283 LNAPSGLASCELVT
+283 LNAPSGLAGCELVT

-369 TDVYGKTTEPPLV
+369 TDVYGKTTETPLV
-382 LNVTSCNNGFAV
+382 LNVTSRNNGFAV

-413 EGDASKVKFYYS
+413 EGDASKVKFYY
-425 AYGADQ
+425 YNLGAFQ
-431 LFTEDNVSI
+431 LFTSENVSI
-440 FSDGTTHTVTL
+440 SSEGTTHTVTL

-476 NTFKVE
+476 KTFKVE
-482 DPALT
+482 DPELT
-487 LSLKNGDADVWAV
+487 LSLKNGDVDVWA
-500 PYLYCTGDGNEE
+500 T
-512 HSFTLTATD
+512 
-521 VYGKTTEP
+521 K
-529 PLVLNVTSCN
+529 
-539 NGFAVT
+539 
-545 LPESVPYGSNT
+545 
-556 MSFTMNLE
+556 
-564 GDASKVKFYY
+564 
-574 SAYGADQLFTE
+574 AY
-585 DNVSIFSDG
+585 V
-594 TTHTVTLTYP
+594 
-604 DPLID
+604 
-609 TESDVKFKAEYGSKT
+609 
-624 IENTFKV
+624 KV
-631 EDPALTL
+631 E
-638 SLKNGDADVWAKH
+638 
-651 VNFQVAASAKSR
+651 ASAKSR
-663 SSRTVSASTIEIQY
+663 ASRTISSSTVEIQY
-677 KDSDDTWKKC
+677 KDGEVWKVWPNQSYDS
-687 ENVSF
+687 E
-692 DGQNGFEIKGLI
+692 KGLFLLTGMGEGATDTNGVAYTLRAAYKRSGEVVTYSGELPITTEAKTQIPNSGFDDWYTDSKEQWSVGLFKNIKWFFYYPFQQGDEGHWWSTNNERAQAWTVAPVYVTTCPAVIYTYDTRTGEGKAAEIHTSGSGGEYASTSTSMYPESAFAGSIFIGSYSWSDKSEHKSLGHSFNTRPLGLSFWYKYKPYKTDAFKVLVEVKSGETVIAAGEYVPEAYSSEDLEYQQHTI
-704 SNTSY
+704 SLEYTNSLLKATSISVQFLS
-709 TFRAVYLQREY
+709 T
-720 SNEQTIKTEEELG
+720 NKTS
-733 VPNAGMEEWF
+733 F
-743 SNKIAEDGTDLSG
+743 
-756 NNKVYWN
+756 
-763 KWYPWTEN
+763 TEN
-771 DEKSK
+771 DLQKNGTLTLTDCADS
-776 GWNTLNQTTTQYGAK
+776 WNAHFG
-791 PSTFL
+791 SFL
-796 GLPTSPYVGCCYTT
+796 
-810 NSGTIR
+810 
-816 TDDKNTGTY
+816 K
-825 AALIRTV
+825 
-832 GWGKGNTAN
+832 
-841 AFSGNMGTCENVTP
+841 
-855 GELYLGT
+855 
-862 YDVASHQPKYGY
+862 
-874 SFVSR
+874 
-879 PSAIQFMYKYQPKNA
+879 
-894 VDWFEV
+894 
-900 MVEVKDASGNVL
+900 
-912 ANKTI
+912 
-917 TKTGEVSTY
+917 
-926 TSEKIELEYTVAAKA
+926 
-941 AILSIIFKSSGNENC
+941 
-956 WGANTDNLNPPPG
+956 
-969 ANLSDG
+969 
-975 EYVGSQL
+975 
-982 YIDDVELI
+982 IDDVELI
-990 YEY
+990 YE

>member
-1 MNKNYLMLL
+1 MKTIRMNKNYLMLL

-45 AASRAEGDGIPDVG
+45 ATSRAEGDGIPDVG

-259 HGFTSDEPMEVV
+259 HGFTSGEAMEVV

-283 LNAPSGLASCELVT
+283 LNAPSGLAGCELVT

-369 TDVYGKTTEPPLV
+369 TDVYGKTTETPLV
-382 LNVTSCNNGFAV
+382 LNVTSRNNGFAV

-413 EGDASKVKFYYS
+413 EGDASKVKFYY
-425 AYGADQ
+425 YNLGAFQ
-431 LFTEDNVSI
+431 LFTSENVSI
-440 FSDGTTHTVTL
+440 SSEGTTHTVTL

-476 NTFKVE
+476 KTFKVE
-482 DPALT
+482 DPELT
-487 LSLKNGDADVWAV
+487 LSLKNGDVDVWA
-500 PYLYCTGDGNEE
+500 T
-512 HSFTLTATD
+512 
-521 VYGKTTEP
+521 K
-529 PLVLNVTSCN
+529 
-539 NGFAVT
+539 
-545 LPESVPYGSNT
+545 
-556 MSFTMNLE
+556 
-564 GDASKVKFYY
+564 
-574 SAYGADQLFTE
+574 AY
-585 DNVSIFSDG
+585 V
-594 TTHTVTLTYP
+594 
-604 DPLID
+604 
-609 TESDVKFKAEYGSKT
+609 
-624 IENTFKV
+624 KV
-631 EDPALTL
+631 E
-638 SLKNGDADVWAKH
+638 
-651 VNFQVAASAKSR
+651 ASAKSR
-663 SSRTVSASTIEIQY
+663 ASRTISSSTVEIQY
-677 KDSDDTWKKC
+677 KDGEVWKVWPNQSYDS
-687 ENVSF
+687 E
-692 DGQNGFEIKGLI
+692 KGLFLLTGMGEGATDTNGVAYTLRAAYKRSGEVVTYSGELPITTEAKTQIPNSGFDDWYTDSKEQWSVGLFKNIKWFFYYPFQQGDEGHWWSTNNERAQAWTVAPVYVTTCPAVIYTYDTRTGEGKAAEIHTSGSGGEYASTSTSMYPESAFAGSIFIGSYSWSDKSEHKSLGHSFNTRPLGLSFWYKYKPYKTDAFKVLVEVKSGETVIAAGEYVPEAYSSEDLEYQQHTI
-704 SNTSY
+704 SLEYTNSLLKATSISVQFLS
-709 TFRAVYLQREY
+709 T
-720 SNEQTIKTEEELG
+720 NKTS
-733 VPNAGMEEWF
+733 F
-743 SNKIAEDGTDLSG
+743 
-756 NNKVYWN
+756 
-763 KWYPWTEN
+763 TEN
-771 DEKSK
+771 DLQKNGTLTLTDCADS
-776 GWNTLNQTTTQYGAK
+776 WNAHFG
-791 PSTFL
+791 SFL
-796 GLPTSPYVGCCYTT
+796 
-810 NSGTIR
+810 
-816 TDDKNTGTY
+816 K
-825 AALIRTV
+825 
-832 GWGKGNTAN
+832 
-841 AFSGNMGTCENVTP
+841 
-855 GELYLGT
+855 
-862 YDVASHQPKYGY
+862 
-874 SFVSR
+874 
-879 PSAIQFMYKYQPKNA
+879 
-894 VDWFEV
+894 
-900 MVEVKDASGNVL
+900 
-912 ANKTI
+912 
-917 TKTGEVSTY
+917 
-926 TSEKIELEYTVAAKA
+926 
-941 AILSIIFKSSGNENC
+941 
-956 WGANTDNLNPPPG
+956 
-969 ANLSDG
+969 
-975 EYVGSQL
+975 
-982 YIDDVELI
+982 IDDVELI
-990 YEY
+990 YE

>member
-112 YAGSTTAN
+112 YVGSTTAN

-259 HGFTSDEPMEVV
+259 HGFTSGEAMEVV

-283 LNAPSGLASCELVT
+283 LNAPSGLAGCELVT

-369 TDVYGKTTEPPLV
+369 TDVYGKTTETPLV
-382 LNVTSCNNGFAV
+382 LNVTSRNNGFAV

-413 EGDASKVKFYYS
+413 EGDASKVKFYY
-425 AYGADQ
+425 YNLGAFQ
-431 LFTEDNVSI
+431 LFTSENVSI
-440 FSDGTTHTVTL
+440 SSEGTTHTVTL

-476 NTFKVE
+476 KTFKVE
-482 DPALT
+482 DPELT
-487 LSLKNGDADVWAV
+487 LSLKNGDVDVWA
-500 PYLYCTGDGNEE
+500 T
-512 HSFTLTATD
+512 
-521 VYGKTTEP
+521 K
-529 PLVLNVTSCN
+529 
-539 NGFAVT
+539 
-545 LPESVPYGSNT
+545 
-556 MSFTMNLE
+556 
-564 GDASKVKFYY
+564 
-574 SAYGADQLFTE
+574 AY
-585 DNVSIFSDG
+585 V
-594 TTHTVTLTYP
+594 
-604 DPLID
+604 
-609 TESDVKFKAEYGSKT
+609 
-624 IENTFKV
+624 KV
-631 EDPALTL
+631 E
-638 SLKNGDADVWAKH
+638 
-651 VNFQVAASAKSR
+651 ASAKSR
-663 SSRTVSASTIEIQY
+663 ASRTISSSTVEIQY
-677 KDSDDTWKKC
+677 KDGEVWKVWPNQSYDS
-687 ENVSF
+687 E
-692 DGQNGFEIKGLI
+692 KGLFLLTGMGEGATDTNGVAYTLRAAYKRSGEVVTYSGELPITTEAKTQIPNSGFDDWYTDSKEQWSMGLFKNIKWFFYYPFQQGDEGHWWSTNNERAQAWTVAPVYVTTCPAVIYTYDTRTGEGKAAEIHTSGSGGEYASTSTSMYPESAFAGSIFIGSYSWSDKSEHKSLGHSFNTRPLGLSFWYKYKPYKTDAFKVLVEVKSGETVIAAGEYVPEAYSSEDLEYQQHTI
-704 SNTSY
+704 SLEYTNSLLKATSISVQFLS
-709 TFRAVYLQREY
+709 T
-720 SNEQTIKTEEELG
+720 NKTS
-733 VPNAGMEEWF
+733 F
-743 SNKIAEDGTDLSG
+743 
-756 NNKVYWN
+756 
-763 KWYPWTEN
+763 TEN
-771 DEKSK
+771 DLQKNGTLTLTDCADS
-776 GWNTLNQTTTQYGAK
+776 WNAHFG
-791 PSTFL
+791 SFL
-796 GLPTSPYVGCCYTT
+796 
-810 NSGTIR
+810 
-816 TDDKNTGTY
+816 K
-825 AALIRTV
+825 
-832 GWGKGNTAN
+832 
-841 AFSGNMGTCENVTP
+841 
-855 GELYLGT
+855 
-862 YDVASHQPKYGY
+862 
-874 SFVSR
+874 
-879 PSAIQFMYKYQPKNA
+879 
-894 VDWFEV
+894 
-900 MVEVKDASGNVL
+900 
-912 ANKTI
+912 
-917 TKTGEVSTY
+917 
-926 TSEKIELEYTVAAKA
+926 
-941 AILSIIFKSSGNENC
+941 
-956 WGANTDNLNPPPG
+956 
-969 ANLSDG
+969 
-975 EYVGSQL
+975 
-982 YIDDVELI
+982 IDDVELI
-990 YEY
+990 YE

>member
-259 HGFTSDEPMEVV
+259 HGFTSDEAMEVV

-283 LNAPSGLASCELVT
+283 LNAPSGLAGCELVT

-369 TDVYGKTTEPPLV
+369 TDVYGKTTETPLV
-382 LNVTSCNNGFAV
+382 LNVTSRNNGFAV

-431 LFTEDNVSI
+431 LFTEDNVFIS
-440 FSDGTTHTVTL
+440 SDGTTHTVTL

-487 LSLKNGDADVWAV
+487 LSLKNGDADVWA
-500 PYLYCTGDGNEE
+500 T
-512 HSFTLTATD
+512 
-521 VYGKTTEP
+521 K
-529 PLVLNVTSCN
+529 
-539 NGFAVT
+539 
-545 LPESVPYGSNT
+545 
-556 MSFTMNLE
+556 
-564 GDASKVKFYY
+564 
-574 SAYGADQLFTE
+574 AY
-585 DNVSIFSDG
+585 V
-594 TTHTVTLTYP
+594 
-604 DPLID
+604 
-609 TESDVKFKAEYGSKT
+609 
-624 IENTFKV
+624 KV
-631 EDPALTL
+631 E
-638 SLKNGDADVWAKH
+638 
-651 VNFQVAASAKSR
+651 ASAKSR
-663 SSRTVSASTIEIQY
+663 ASRTISSSTVEIQY
-677 KDSDDTWKKC
+677 KDGEVWKVWPNQSYDS
-687 ENVSF
+687 E
-692 DGQNGFEIKGLI
+692 KGLFLLTGMGEGATDTNGVAYTLRAAYKRSGEVVTYSGELPITTEAKTQIPNSGFDDWYTDSKEQWSVGLFKNIKWFFYYPFQQGDEGHWWSTNNERAQAWTVAPVYVTTCPAVIYTYDTRTGEGKAAEIHTSGSGGEYASTSTSMYPESAFAGSIFIGSYSWSDKSEHKSLGHSFNTRPLGLSFWYKYKPYKTDAFKVLVEVKSGETVIAAGEYVPEAYSSEDLEYQQHTI
-704 SNTSY
+704 SLEYTNSLLKATSISVQFLS
-709 TFRAVYLQREY
+709 T
-720 SNEQTIKTEEELG
+720 NKTS
-733 VPNAGMEEWF
+733 F
-743 SNKIAEDGTDLSG
+743 
-756 NNKVYWN
+756 
-763 KWYPWTEN
+763 TEN
-771 DEKSK
+771 DLQKNGTLTLTDCADS
-776 GWNTLNQTTTQYGAK
+776 WNAHFG
-791 PSTFL
+791 SFL
-796 GLPTSPYVGCCYTT
+796 
-810 NSGTIR
+810 
-816 TDDKNTGTY
+816 K
-825 AALIRTV
+825 
-832 GWGKGNTAN
+832 
-841 AFSGNMGTCENVTP
+841 
-855 GELYLGT
+855 
-862 YDVASHQPKYGY
+862 
-874 SFVSR
+874 
-879 PSAIQFMYKYQPKNA
+879 
-894 VDWFEV
+894 
-900 MVEVKDASGNVL
+900 
-912 ANKTI
+912 
-917 TKTGEVSTY
+917 
-926 TSEKIELEYTVAAKA
+926 
-941 AILSIIFKSSGNENC
+941 
-956 WGANTDNLNPPPG
+956 
-969 ANLSDG
+969 
-975 EYVGSQL
+975 
-982 YIDDVELI
+982 IDDVELI
-990 YEY
+990 YE

>member
-259 HGFTSDEPMEVV
+259 HGFTSGEAMEVV

-349 VPYLYCTGD
+349 VHYLYCTGD

-369 TDVYGKTTEPPLV
+369 TDVYGKTTETPLV
-382 LNVTSCNNGFAV
+382 LKVTSRNNGFAV

-413 EGDASKVKFYYS
+413 EGDASKVKFYY
-425 AYGADQ
+425 YNLGAFQ
-431 LFTEDNVSI
+431 LFTSENVSI
-440 FSDGTTHTVTL
+440 SSEGTTHTVTL

-476 NTFKVE
+476 KTFKVE
-482 DPALT
+482 DPELT
-487 LSLKNGDADVWAV
+487 LSLKNGDVDVWA
-500 PYLYCTGDGNEE
+500 T
-512 HSFTLTATD
+512 
-521 VYGKTTEP
+521 K
-529 PLVLNVTSCN
+529 
-539 NGFAVT
+539 
-545 LPESVPYGSNT
+545 
-556 MSFTMNLE
+556 
-564 GDASKVKFYY
+564 
-574 SAYGADQLFTE
+574 AY
-585 DNVSIFSDG
+585 V
-594 TTHTVTLTYP
+594 
-604 DPLID
+604 
-609 TESDVKFKAEYGSKT
+609 
-624 IENTFKV
+624 KV
-631 EDPALTL
+631 E
-638 SLKNGDADVWAKH
+638 
-651 VNFQVAASAKSR
+651 ASAKSR
-663 SSRTVSASTIEIQY
+663 ASRTISSSTVEIQY
-677 KDSDDTWKKC
+677 KDGEVWKVWPNQSYDS
-687 ENVSF
+687 E
-692 DGQNGFEIKGLI
+692 KGLFLLTGMGEGATDTNGVAYTLRAAYKRSGEVVTYSGELPITTEAKTQIPNSGFDDWYTDSKEQWSVGLFKNIKWFFYYPFQQGDEGHWWSTNNERAQAWTVAPVYVTTCPAVIYTYDTRTGEGKAAEIHTSGSGGEYASTSTSMYPESAFAGSIFIGSYSWSDKSEHKSLGHSFNTRPLGLSFWYKYKPYKTDAFKVLVEVKSGETVIAAGEYVPEAYSSEDLEYQQHTI
-704 SNTSY
+704 SLEYTNSLLKATSISVQFLS
-709 TFRAVYLQREY
+709 T
-720 SNEQTIKTEEELG
+720 NKTS
-733 VPNAGMEEWF
+733 F
-743 SNKIAEDGTDLSG
+743 
-756 NNKVYWN
+756 
-763 KWYPWTEN
+763 TEN
-771 DEKSK
+771 DLQKNGTLTLTDCADS
-776 GWNTLNQTTTQYGAK
+776 WNAHFG
-791 PSTFL
+791 SFL
-796 GLPTSPYVGCCYTT
+796 
-810 NSGTIR
+810 
-816 TDDKNTGTY
+816 K
-825 AALIRTV
+825 
-832 GWGKGNTAN
+832 
-841 AFSGNMGTCENVTP
+841 
-855 GELYLGT
+855 
-862 YDVASHQPKYGY
+862 
-874 SFVSR
+874 
-879 PSAIQFMYKYQPKNA
+879 
-894 VDWFEV
+894 
-900 MVEVKDASGNVL
+900 
-912 ANKTI
+912 
-917 TKTGEVSTY
+917 
-926 TSEKIELEYTVAAKA
+926 
-941 AILSIIFKSSGNENC
+941 
-956 WGANTDNLNPPPG
+956 
-969 ANLSDG
+969 
-975 EYVGSQL
+975 
-982 YIDDVELI
+982 IDDVELI
-990 YEY
+990 YE

>member
-45 AASRAEGDGIPDVG
+45 ATSRAEGDGIPDVG

-259 HGFTSDEPMEVV
+259 HGFTSGEAMEVV

-283 LNAPSGLASCELVT
+283 LNAPSGLAGCELVT

-369 TDVYGKTTEPPLV
+369 TDVYGKTTETPLV
-382 LNVTSCNNGFAV
+382 LNVTSRNNGFAV

-413 EGDASKVKFYYS
+413 EGDASKVKFYY
-425 AYGADQ
+425 YNLGAFQ
-431 LFTEDNVSI
+431 LFTSENVSI
-440 FSDGTTHTVTL
+440 SSEGTTHTVTL

-476 NTFKVE
+476 KTFKVE
-482 DPALT
+482 DPELT
-487 LSLKNGDADVWAV
+487 LSLKNGDVDVWA
-500 PYLYCTGDGNEE
+500 T
-512 HSFTLTATD
+512 
-521 VYGKTTEP
+521 K
-529 PLVLNVTSCN
+529 
-539 NGFAVT
+539 
-545 LPESVPYGSNT
+545 
-556 MSFTMNLE
+556 
-564 GDASKVKFYY
+564 
-574 SAYGADQLFTE
+574 AY
-585 DNVSIFSDG
+585 V
-594 TTHTVTLTYP
+594 
-604 DPLID
+604 
-609 TESDVKFKAEYGSKT
+609 
-624 IENTFKV
+624 KV
-631 EDPALTL
+631 E
-638 SLKNGDADVWAKH
+638 
-651 VNFQVAASAKSR
+651 ASAKSR
-663 SSRTVSASTIEIQY
+663 ASRTISSSTVEIQY
-677 KDSDDTWKKC
+677 KDGEVWKVWPNQSYDS
-687 ENVSF
+687 E
-692 DGQNGFEIKGLI
+692 KGLFLLTGMGEGATDTNGVAYTLRAAYKRSGEVVTYSGELPITTEAKTQIPNSGFDDWYTDSKEQWSVGLFKNIKWFFYYPFQQGDEGHWWSTNNERAQAWTVAPVYVTTCPAVIYTYDTRTGEGKAAEIHTSGSGGEYASTSTSMYPESAFAGSIFIGSYSWSDKSEHKSLGHSFNTRPLGLSFWYKYKPYKTDAFKVLVEVKSGETVIAAGEYVPEAYSSEDLEYQQHTI
-704 SNTSY
+704 SLEYTNSLLKATSISVQFLS
-709 TFRAVYLQREY
+709 T
-720 SNEQTIKTEEELG
+720 NKTS
-733 VPNAGMEEWF
+733 F
-743 SNKIAEDGTDLSG
+743 
-756 NNKVYWN
+756 
-763 KWYPWTEN
+763 TEN
-771 DEKSK
+771 DLQKNGTLTLTDCADS
-776 GWNTLNQTTTQYGAK
+776 WNAHFG
-791 PSTFL
+791 SFL
-796 GLPTSPYVGCCYTT
+796 
-810 NSGTIR
+810 
-816 TDDKNTGTY
+816 K
-825 AALIRTV
+825 
-832 GWGKGNTAN
+832 
-841 AFSGNMGTCENVTP
+841 
-855 GELYLGT
+855 
-862 YDVASHQPKYGY
+862 
-874 SFVSR
+874 
-879 PSAIQFMYKYQPKNA
+879 
-894 VDWFEV
+894 
-900 MVEVKDASGNVL
+900 
-912 ANKTI
+912 
-917 TKTGEVSTY
+917 
-926 TSEKIELEYTVAAKA
+926 
-941 AILSIIFKSSGNENC
+941 
-956 WGANTDNLNPPPG
+956 
-969 ANLSDG
+969 
-975 EYVGSQL
+975 
-982 YIDDVELI
+982 IDDVELI
-990 YEY
+990 YE

>member
-112 YAGSTTAN
+112 YVGSTTAN

-259 HGFTSDEPMEVV
+259 HGFTSGEAMEVV

-283 LNAPSGLASCELVT
+283 LNAPSGLAGCELVT

-369 TDVYGKTTEPPLV
+369 TDVYGKTTETPLV
-382 LNVTSCNNGFAV
+382 LNVTSRNNGFAV

-413 EGDASKVKFYYS
+413 EGDASKVKFYY
-425 AYGADQ
+425 YNLGAFQ
-431 LFTEDNVSI
+431 LFTSENVSI
-440 FSDGTTHTVTL
+440 SSEGTTHIVTL

-476 NTFKVE
+476 KTFKVE
-482 DPALT
+482 DPELT
-487 LSLKNGDADVWAV
+487 LSLKNGDVDVWA
-500 PYLYCTGDGNEE
+500 T
-512 HSFTLTATD
+512 
-521 VYGKTTEP
+521 K
-529 PLVLNVTSCN
+529 
-539 NGFAVT
+539 
-545 LPESVPYGSNT
+545 
-556 MSFTMNLE
+556 
-564 GDASKVKFYY
+564 
-574 SAYGADQLFTE
+574 AY
-585 DNVSIFSDG
+585 V
-594 TTHTVTLTYP
+594 
-604 DPLID
+604 
-609 TESDVKFKAEYGSKT
+609 
-624 IENTFKV
+624 KV
-631 EDPALTL
+631 E
-638 SLKNGDADVWAKH
+638 
-651 VNFQVAASAKSR
+651 ASAKSR
-663 SSRTVSASTIEIQY
+663 ASRTISSSTVEIQY
-677 KDSDDTWKKC
+677 KDGEVWKVWPNQSYDS
-687 ENVSF
+687 E
-692 DGQNGFEIKGLI
+692 KGLFLLTGMGEGATDTNGVAYTLRAAYKRSGEVVTYSGELPITTEAKTQIPNSGFDDWYTDSKEQWSVGLFKNIKWFFYYPFQQGDEGHWWSTNNERAQAWTVAPVYVTTCPAVIYTYDTRTGEGKAAEIHTSGSGGEYASTSTSMYPESAFAGSIFIGSYSWSDKSEHKSLGHSFNTRPLGLSFWYKYKPYKTDAFKVLVEVKSGETVIAAGEYVPEAYSSEDLEYQQHTI
-704 SNTSY
+704 SLEYTNSLLKATSISVQFLS
-709 TFRAVYLQREY
+709 T
-720 SNEQTIKTEEELG
+720 NKTS
-733 VPNAGMEEWF
+733 F
-743 SNKIAEDGTDLSG
+743 
-756 NNKVYWN
+756 
-763 KWYPWTEN
+763 TEN
-771 DEKSK
+771 DLQKNGTLTLTDCADS
-776 GWNTLNQTTTQYGAK
+776 WNAHFG
-791 PSTFL
+791 SFL
-796 GLPTSPYVGCCYTT
+796 
-810 NSGTIR
+810 
-816 TDDKNTGTY
+816 K
-825 AALIRTV
+825 
-832 GWGKGNTAN
+832 
-841 AFSGNMGTCENVTP
+841 
-855 GELYLGT
+855 
-862 YDVASHQPKYGY
+862 
-874 SFVSR
+874 
-879 PSAIQFMYKYQPKNA
+879 
-894 VDWFEV
+894 
-900 MVEVKDASGNVL
+900 
-912 ANKTI
+912 
-917 TKTGEVSTY
+917 
-926 TSEKIELEYTVAAKA
+926 
-941 AILSIIFKSSGNENC
+941 
-956 WGANTDNLNPPPG
+956 
-969 ANLSDG
+969 
-975 EYVGSQL
+975 
-982 YIDDVELI
+982 IDDVELI
-990 YEY
+990 YE

>member
-1 MNKNYLMLL
+1 MKTIRMNKNYLMLL

-149 SYFTSYSAYVS
+149 SYFTSYSAYIS

-259 HGFTSDEPMEVV
+259 HGFTSGEAMVVV

-283 LNAPSGLASCELVT
+283 LNAPSGLAGCELVT

-358 GNEEHSFTLTA
+358 GNEGHSFTLTA
-369 TDVYGKTTEPPLV
+369 TDVYGKTTETPLV
-382 LNVTSCNNGFAV
+382 LNVTSRNNGFAV
-394 TLPESVPYGSNTM
+394 TLPESVPYGSNMM

-413 EGDASKVKFYYS
+413 EGDASKVTFYYF
-425 AYGADQ
+425 AYGAEQ
-431 LFTEDNVSI
+431 SFNAENVSI
-440 FSDGTTHTVTL
+440 SSEGTTHTVTL

-463 VKFKAEYGSKTIE
+463 VQFKAEYGSKTIE
-476 NTFKVE
+476 KTFKVE

-487 LSLKNGDADVWAV
+487 LSLKNGDADVWA
-500 PYLYCTGDGNEE
+500 T
-512 HSFTLTATD
+512 
-521 VYGKTTEP
+521 K
-529 PLVLNVTSCN
+529 
-539 NGFAVT
+539 
-545 LPESVPYGSNT
+545 
-556 MSFTMNLE
+556 
-564 GDASKVKFYY
+564 
-574 SAYGADQLFTE
+574 AY
-585 DNVSIFSDG
+585 V
-594 TTHTVTLTYP
+594 
-604 DPLID
+604 
-609 TESDVKFKAEYGSKT
+609 
-624 IENTFKV
+624 KV
-631 EDPALTL
+631 E
-638 SLKNGDADVWAKH
+638 
-651 VNFQVAASAKSR
+651 ASAKSR
-663 SSRTVSASTIEIQY
+663 ASRTISSSTVEIQY
-677 KDSDDTWKKC
+677 KDGEVWKVWPNQSYDS
-687 ENVSF
+687 E
-692 DGQNGFEIKGLI
+692 KGLFLLTGMGEGATDTNGVAYTLRAAYKRSGEVVTYSGELPITTEAKTQIPNSGFDDWYTDSKEQWSVGLFKNIKWFFYYPFQQGDEGHWWSTNNERAQAWTVAPVYVTTCPAVIYTYDTRTGEGKAAEIHTSGSGGEYASTSTSMYPESAFAGSIFIGSYSWSDKSEHKSLGHSFNTRPLGLSFWYKYKPYKTDAFKVLVEVKSGETVIAAGEYVPEAYSSEDLEYQQHTI
-704 SNTSY
+704 SLEYTNSLLKATSISVQFLS
-709 TFRAVYLQREY
+709 T
-720 SNEQTIKTEEELG
+720 NKTS
-733 VPNAGMEEWF
+733 F
-743 SNKIAEDGTDLSG
+743 
-756 NNKVYWN
+756 
-763 KWYPWTEN
+763 TEN
-771 DEKSK
+771 DLQKNGTLTLTDCADS
-776 GWNTLNQTTTQYGAK
+776 WNAHFG
-791 PSTFL
+791 SFL
-796 GLPTSPYVGCCYTT
+796 
-810 NSGTIR
+810 
-816 TDDKNTGTY
+816 K
-825 AALIRTV
+825 
-832 GWGKGNTAN
+832 
-841 AFSGNMGTCENVTP
+841 
-855 GELYLGT
+855 
-862 YDVASHQPKYGY
+862 
-874 SFVSR
+874 
-879 PSAIQFMYKYQPKNA
+879 
-894 VDWFEV
+894 
-900 MVEVKDASGNVL
+900 
-912 ANKTI
+912 
-917 TKTGEVSTY
+917 
-926 TSEKIELEYTVAAKA
+926 
-941 AILSIIFKSSGNENC
+941 
-956 WGANTDNLNPPPG
+956 
-969 ANLSDG
+969 
-975 EYVGSQL
+975 
-982 YIDDVELI
+982 IDDVELI
-990 YEY
+990 YE

>member
-45 AASRAEGDGIPDVG
+45 ATSRAEGDGIPDVG

-74 KWDKFSDYDAEATV
+74 KWDKFSDYDAEATA

-259 HGFTSDEPMEVV
+259 HGFTSGEAMEVV

-283 LNAPSGLASCELVT
+283 LNAPSGLAGCELVT

-369 TDVYGKTTEPPLV
+369 TDVYGKTTETPLV
-382 LNVTSCNNGFAV
+382 LNVTSRNNGFAV

-413 EGDASKVKFYYS
+413 EGDASKVKFYY
-425 AYGADQ
+425 YNLGAFQ
-431 LFTEDNVSI
+431 LFTSENVSI
-440 FSDGTTHTVTL
+440 SSEGTTHTVTL

-476 NTFKVE
+476 KTFKVE
-482 DPALT
+482 DPELT
-487 LSLKNGDADVWAV
+487 LSLKNGDVDVWA
-500 PYLYCTGDGNEE
+500 T
-512 HSFTLTATD
+512 
-521 VYGKTTEP
+521 K
-529 PLVLNVTSCN
+529 
-539 NGFAVT
+539 
-545 LPESVPYGSNT
+545 
-556 MSFTMNLE
+556 
-564 GDASKVKFYY
+564 
-574 SAYGADQLFTE
+574 AY
-585 DNVSIFSDG
+585 V
-594 TTHTVTLTYP
+594 
-604 DPLID
+604 
-609 TESDVKFKAEYGSKT
+609 
-624 IENTFKV
+624 KV
-631 EDPALTL
+631 E
-638 SLKNGDADVWAKH
+638 
-651 VNFQVAASAKSR
+651 ASAKSR
-663 SSRTVSASTIEIQY
+663 ASRTISSSTVEIQY
-677 KDSDDTWKKC
+677 KDGEVWKVWPNQSYDS
-687 ENVSF
+687 E
-692 DGQNGFEIKGLI
+692 KGLFLLTGMGEGATDTNGVAYTLRAAYKRSGEVVTYSGELPITTEAKTQIPNSGFDDWYTDSKEQWSVGLFKNIKWFFYYPFQQGDEGHWWSTNNERAQAWTVAPVYVTTCPAVIYTYDTRTGEGKAAEIHTSGSGGEYASTSTSMYPESAFAGSIFIGSYSWSDKSEHKSLGHSFNTRPLGLSFWYKYKPYKTDAFKVLVEVKSGETVIAAGEYVPEAYSSEDLEYQQHTI
-704 SNTSY
+704 SLEYTNSLLKATSISVQFLS
-709 TFRAVYLQREY
+709 T
-720 SNEQTIKTEEELG
+720 NKTS
-733 VPNAGMEEWF
+733 F
-743 SNKIAEDGTDLSG
+743 
-756 NNKVYWN
+756 
-763 KWYPWTEN
+763 TEN
-771 DEKSK
+771 DLQKNGTLTLTDCADS
-776 GWNTLNQTTTQYGAK
+776 WNAHFG
-791 PSTFL
+791 SFL
-796 GLPTSPYVGCCYTT
+796 
-810 NSGTIR
+810 
-816 TDDKNTGTY
+816 K
-825 AALIRTV
+825 
-832 GWGKGNTAN
+832 
-841 AFSGNMGTCENVTP
+841 
-855 GELYLGT
+855 
-862 YDVASHQPKYGY
+862 
-874 SFVSR
+874 
-879 PSAIQFMYKYQPKNA
+879 
-894 VDWFEV
+894 
-900 MVEVKDASGNVL
+900 
-912 ANKTI
+912 
-917 TKTGEVSTY
+917 
-926 TSEKIELEYTVAAKA
+926 
-941 AILSIIFKSSGNENC
+941 
-956 WGANTDNLNPPPG
+956 
-969 ANLSDG
+969 
-975 EYVGSQL
+975 
-982 YIDDVELI
+982 IDDVELI
-990 YEY
+990 YE

>member
-45 AASRAEGDGIPDVG
+45 ATSRAEGDGIPDVG

-134 INKARVSISYTDAFK
+134 INKARLSISYTDAFK

-169 TADETRAAYFTPG
+169 TVDETRAAYFTPG

-259 HGFTSDEPMEVV
+259 HGFTSGEAMEVV

-369 TDVYGKTTEPPLV
+369 TDVYGKTTETPLV
-382 LNVTSCNNGFAV
+382 LNVTSRNNGFAV
-394 TLPESVPYGSNTM
+394 TLQSVPYGSNTM

-413 EGDASKVKFYYS
+413 EGDASKVKFYY
-425 AYGADQ
+425 YNLGAFQ
-431 LFTEDNVSI
+431 LFTSENVSI
-440 FSDGTTHTVTL
+440 FSEGTTHTVTL

-463 VKFKAEYGSKTIE
+463 VKFKAQYGSKTIE
-476 NTFKVE
+476 KAFKVE
-482 DPALT
+482 DP
-487 LSLKNGDADVWAV
+487 
-500 PYLYCTGDGNEE
+500 E
-512 HSFTLTATD
+512 
-521 VYGKTTEP
+521 
-529 PLVLNVTSCN
+529 
-539 NGFAVT
+539 
-545 LPESVPYGSNT
+545 
-556 MSFTMNLE
+556 
-564 GDASKVKFYY
+564 
-574 SAYGADQLFTE
+574 
-585 DNVSIFSDG
+585 
-594 TTHTVTLTYP
+594 
-604 DPLID
+604 
-609 TESDVKFKAEYGSKT
+609 
-624 IENTFKV
+624 
-631 EDPALTL
+631 LTL

-651 VNFQVAASAKSR
+651 VNFQVSSNTDDGWVASADN
-663 SSRTVSASTIEIQY
+663 VIIQY
-677 KDSDDTWKKC
+677 MDNKAWK
-687 ENVSF
+687 NVSF
-692 DGQNGFEIKGLI
+692 TYSTTGYVVTGLSSGQ
-704 SNTSY
+704 SY
-709 TFRAVYLQREY
+709 TFRVIGKDD
-720 SNEQTIKTEEELG
+720 QTKTSAFVDITTESELS
-733 VPNAGMEEWF
+733 VPNAGMEDWYYTRPSGVEYWEVWYAC
-743 SNKIAEDGTDLSG
+743 KDGEQA
-756 NNKVYWN
+756 V
-763 KWYPWTEN
+763 
-771 DEKSK
+771 
-776 GWNTLNQTTTQYGAK
+776 WNTMNQLTTSEG
-791 PSTFL
+791 
-796 GLPTSPYVGCCYTT
+796 GTSGGINRDKFRYNA

-816 TDDKNTGTY
+816 AEGKYGGY
-825 AALIRTV
+825 AAQIRAV
-832 GWGKGNTAN
+832 GWGKGNSAVGSAN
-841 AFSGNMGTCENVTP
+841 AKYGTV
-855 GELYLGT
+855 GELYLGYYDSEAKKAVYDGIEFT
-862 YDVASHQPKYGY
+862 SRPKSLSFDYKYTPGKGGDQYYAEIVILNKQGDVATEIGRGLLRKGDSVQEWSSTSVDIVYTEEGKKLK
-874 SFVSR
+874 
-879 PSAIQFMYKYQPKNA
+879 ATNMYI
-894 VDWFEV
+894 V
-900 MVEVKDASGNVL
+900 
-912 ANKTI
+912 
-917 TKTGEVSTY
+917 
-926 TSEKIELEYTVAAKA
+926 
-941 AILSIIFKSSGNENC
+941 FKSGDKSDNSSF
-956 WGANTDNLNPPPG
+956 NTVPSFG
-969 ANLSDG
+969 NLSNG
-975 EYVGSQL
+975 EYVGSEFFVDNIVL
-982 YIDDVELI
+982 N
-990 YEY
+990 YE

>member
-259 HGFTSDEPMEVV
+259 HGFTSDEAMEVV

-283 LNAPSGLASCELVT
+283 LNAPSGLAGCKLVT

-307 PEKVDLMALS
+307 PEEVDLVALS
-317 AEDQQK
+317 TEDQQK

-369 TDVYGKTTEPPLV
+369 TDVYGKKTETPLV
-382 LNVTSCNNGFAV
+382 LNVTSRNNGFAV

-413 EGDASKVKFYYS
+413 EGDASKVKFYYFDFGS
-425 AYGADQ
+425 FQQ
-431 LFTEDNVSI
+431 LAAENISI
-440 FSDGTTHTVTL
+440 SSKGTTHTVTL
-451 TYPDPLIDTESD
+451 TFPDPLIDTESD
-463 VKFKAEYGSKTIE
+463 VQFKAEYGSKTIE
-476 NTFKVE
+476 K
-482 DPALT
+482 
-487 LSLKNGDADVWAV
+487 
-500 PYLYCTGDGNEE
+500 
-512 HSFTLTATD
+512 
-521 VYGKTTEP
+521 
-529 PLVLNVTSCN
+529 
-539 NGFAVT
+539 
-545 LPESVPYGSNT
+545 
-556 MSFTMNLE
+556 
-564 GDASKVKFYY
+564 
-574 SAYGADQLFTE
+574 
-585 DNVSIFSDG
+585 
-594 TTHTVTLTYP
+594 
-604 DPLID
+604 
-609 TESDVKFKAEYGSKT
+609 
-624 IENTFKV
+624 TFKV

-651 VNFQVAASAKSR
+651 VNFQVSSNTDDGWVASADN
-663 SSRTVSASTIEIQY
+663 VIIQY
-677 KDSDDTWKKC
+677 MDNKVWK
-687 ENVSF
+687 NVSF
-692 DGQNGFEIKGLI
+692 TYSTTGYEVTGLSSGQ
-704 SNTSY
+704 SY
-709 TFRAVYLQREY
+709 TFRVIGKDD
-720 SNEQTIKTEEELG
+720 QTKTSAFVDITTESELS
-733 VPNAGMEEWF
+733 VPNAEMEDWHANPQ
-743 SNKIAEDGTDLSG
+743 NKNWEMWYVCNSG
-756 NNKVYWN
+756 
-763 KWYPWTEN
+763 EN
-771 DEKSK
+771 PV
-776 GWNTLNQTTTQYGAK
+776 WNTMNQLTTSDGGNYRYNA
-791 PSTFL
+791 
-796 GLPTSPYVGCCYTT
+796 

-816 TDDKNTGTY
+816 TDGKNGGY
-825 AALIRTV
+825 AARIRAV
-832 GWGKGNTAN
+832 GWGRNNAAVGLAN
-841 AFSGNMGTCENVTP
+841 AKYGTV
-855 GELYLGT
+855 GELYLGYYDSEAKKAVYDGIEFT
-862 YDVASHQPKYGY
+862 SRPKSLSFDYKYTPGKGGDQYYAEIVILNKQGDVATEIGRGLLRKGDSVQEWSSTSVDIVYTEEGKKLK
-874 SFVSR
+874 
-879 PSAIQFMYKYQPKNA
+879 ATNMYI
-894 VDWFEV
+894 V
-900 MVEVKDASGNVL
+900 
-912 ANKTI
+912 
-917 TKTGEVSTY
+917 
-926 TSEKIELEYTVAAKA
+926 
-941 AILSIIFKSSGNENC
+941 FKSGDKSDNSSF
-956 WGANTDNLNPPPG
+956 NTVPSFG
-969 ANLSDG
+969 NLSKG
-975 EYVGSQL
+975 EYVGSEFFVDNIVL
-982 YIDDVELI
+982 N
-990 YEY
+990 YE

>member
-259 HGFTSDEPMEVV
+259 HGFTSGEAMEVV

-283 LNAPSGLASCELVT
+283 LNAPSGLAGCELVT

-369 TDVYGKTTEPPLV
+369 TDVYGKTTETPLV
-382 LNVTSCNNGFAV
+382 LNVTSRNNGFAV

-413 EGDASKVKFYYS
+413 EGDASKVTFYYF
-425 AYGADQ
+425 AYGAEQ
-431 LFTEDNVSI
+431 SFNAENVSI
-440 FSDGTTHTVTL
+440 SSEGTTHTVTL

-463 VKFKAEYGSKTIE
+463 VKFKAQYGSKTIE
-476 NTFKVE
+476 KAFKVE
-482 DPALT
+482 DP
-487 LSLKNGDADVWAV
+487 
-500 PYLYCTGDGNEE
+500 E
-512 HSFTLTATD
+512 
-521 VYGKTTEP
+521 
-529 PLVLNVTSCN
+529 
-539 NGFAVT
+539 
-545 LPESVPYGSNT
+545 
-556 MSFTMNLE
+556 
-564 GDASKVKFYY
+564 
-574 SAYGADQLFTE
+574 
-585 DNVSIFSDG
+585 
-594 TTHTVTLTYP
+594 
-604 DPLID
+604 
-609 TESDVKFKAEYGSKT
+609 
-624 IENTFKV
+624 
-631 EDPALTL
+631 LTL

-651 VNFQVAASAKSR
+651 VNFQVSSNTDDGWVASADN
-663 SSRTVSASTIEIQY
+663 VIIQY
-677 KDSDDTWKKC
+677 MDNKVWK
-687 ENVSF
+687 NVSF
-692 DGQNGFEIKGLI
+692 TYSTTGYEVTGLSSGQ
-704 SNTSY
+704 SY
-709 TFRAVYLQREY
+709 TFRVIGKDD
-720 SNEQTIKTEEELG
+720 QTKTSAFVDITTESELS
-733 VPNAGMEEWF
+733 VPNAEMEDWHANPQ
-743 SNKIAEDGTDLSG
+743 NKNWEMWYVCNSG
-756 NNKVYWN
+756 
-763 KWYPWTEN
+763 EN
-771 DEKSK
+771 PV
-776 GWNTLNQTTTQYGAK
+776 WNTMNQLTTSDGGNYRYNA
-791 PSTFL
+791 
-796 GLPTSPYVGCCYTT
+796 

-816 TDDKNTGTY
+816 TDGKNGGY
-825 AALIRTV
+825 AARIRAV
-832 GWGKGNTAN
+832 GWGRNNAALGSAN
-841 AFSGNMGTCENVTP
+841 AKYGTV
-855 GELYLGT
+855 GELYLGYYDSEAKKAVYDGIEFT
-862 YDVASHQPKYGY
+862 SRPKSLSFDYKYTPGKGGDQYYAEIVILNKQGDVATEIGRGLLRKGNSVQEWSSTSVDIVYTEEGKKLK
-874 SFVSR
+874 
-879 PSAIQFMYKYQPKNA
+879 ATNMYI
-894 VDWFEV
+894 V
-900 MVEVKDASGNVL
+900 
-912 ANKTI
+912 
-917 TKTGEVSTY
+917 
-926 TSEKIELEYTVAAKA
+926 
-941 AILSIIFKSSGNENC
+941 FKSGDKSDNSSF
-956 WGANTDNLNPPPG
+956 NTVPSFG
-969 ANLSDG
+969 NLSKG
-975 EYVGSQL
+975 EYVGSEFFVDNIVL
-982 YIDDVELI
+982 N
-990 YEY
+990 YE

>member
-219 VDAGT
+219 VDGGT

-259 HGFTSDEPMEVV
+259 HGFTSGEAMKVV

-283 LNAPSGLASCELVT
+283 LNAPSGLAGCELVT

-358 GNEEHSFTLTA
+358 GNEDHTFTLTA
-369 TDVYGKTTEPPLV
+369 TDVYGKTTKTPLV
-382 LNVTSCNNGFAV
+382 LNVTSRNNGFAV

-431 LFTEDNVSI
+431 LFTEDNVFIS
-440 FSDGTTHTVTL
+440 SDGTTHTVTL

-463 VKFKAEYGSKTIE
+463 VKFKAQYGSKTIE
-476 NTFKVE
+476 KAFKVE
-482 DPALT
+482 DP
-487 LSLKNGDADVWAV
+487 
-500 PYLYCTGDGNEE
+500 E
-512 HSFTLTATD
+512 
-521 VYGKTTEP
+521 
-529 PLVLNVTSCN
+529 
-539 NGFAVT
+539 
-545 LPESVPYGSNT
+545 
-556 MSFTMNLE
+556 
-564 GDASKVKFYY
+564 
-574 SAYGADQLFTE
+574 
-585 DNVSIFSDG
+585 
-594 TTHTVTLTYP
+594 
-604 DPLID
+604 
-609 TESDVKFKAEYGSKT
+609 
-624 IENTFKV
+624 
-631 EDPALTL
+631 LTL

-651 VNFQVAASAKSR
+651 VNFQVSSNTDDGWVASADN
-663 SSRTVSASTIEIQY
+663 VIIQY
-677 KDSDDTWKKC
+677 MDNKAWK
-687 ENVSF
+687 NVSF
-692 DGQNGFEIKGLI
+692 TYSTTGYVVTGL
-704 SNTSY
+704 SSGKSY
-709 TFRAVYLQREY
+709 TFRVIGKDD
-720 SNEQTIKTEEELG
+720 QTKTSAFVDITTESELS
-733 VPNAGMEEWF
+733 VPNAEMEDWHANPQ
-743 SNKIAEDGTDLSG
+743 NKNWEMWYVCKDG
-756 NNKVYWN
+756 
-763 KWYPWTEN
+763 EN
-771 DEKSK
+771 PV
-776 GWNTLNQTTTQYGAK
+776 WNTMNQLTTSDGGNYRYNA
-791 PSTFL
+791 
-796 GLPTSPYVGCCYTT
+796 

-816 TDDKNTGTY
+816 TDGKNGGY
-825 AALIRTV
+825 AARIRAV
-832 GWGKGNTAN
+832 GWGRNNAALGSAN
-841 AFSGNMGTCENVTP
+841 AKYGTV
-855 GELYLGT
+855 GELYLGYYDSEAKKAVYDGIEFT
-862 YDVASHQPKYGY
+862 SRPKSLSFDYKYTPGKGGDQYYAEIVILNKQGDVATEIGRGLLRKGDSVQEWSSTSVDIVYTEEGKKLK
-874 SFVSR
+874 
-879 PSAIQFMYKYQPKNA
+879 ATNMYI
-894 VDWFEV
+894 V
-900 MVEVKDASGNVL
+900 
-912 ANKTI
+912 
-917 TKTGEVSTY
+917 
-926 TSEKIELEYTVAAKA
+926 
-941 AILSIIFKSSGNENC
+941 FKSGDKSDNSSF
-956 WGANTDNLNPPPG
+956 NTVPNFG
-969 ANLSDG
+969 NLSKG
-975 EYVGSQL
+975 EYVGSEFFVDNIVL
-982 YIDDVELI
+982 N
-990 YEY
+990 YE